1 MTHTPTR
8 RLLALLLAVATVF
21 SLLSMSVSAADE
33 QTGPELKLV
42 STATEPLKKGD
53 SFTVEVQFPKDAEF
67 SNFELYFDFDLTQF
81 KLKAVNTSHKI
92 DFNGSE
98 LTVPYLPVEPT
109 FNMDTVVD
117 KDSGKTYGGT
127 INAAYTGTAE
137 KFNMTANEG
146 ILFTLTFEV
155 LKCNAEPQSISI
167 FSKLF
172 QKCPT
177 ISTFEDIAPVVTPA
191 QITISH
197 TLTAV
202 PAKDATCTE
211 DGNTAYWKC
220 SACEK
225 WFSDEN
231 GTTEITDKDSVVKK
245 ATGHTPSAAWSYD
258 GAHHWH
264 VCTTCSEVL
273 DKAAH
278 SGGTATCSAQATCEA
293 CGQKYGATT
302 EHDYQWNHDAAQH
315 WKECS
320 ICGAIDSENPKTN
333 HTFGEWETVTDS
345 TCTATGTK
353 KHTCTGCDYSETG
366 VIEKKA
372 HTTEHHDRVDPTC
385 TTTGSIEYWQCS
397 VCGKM
402 FSDADCTT
410 EVTDVTLPM
419 AAHTLTKTDAK
430 AATCTEAGNAE
441 YWTCSVCK
449 KLFSDSEGKNE
460 ITAAS
465 VVIPATGHT
474 ADATGWHGDDTDH
487 WHVCATCSAEFG
499 KEAHRGGHATC
510 SSKAVCDVCKA
521 EYGTTTAHTFIS
533 KHDDTQHWKE
543 CSICGAIDLENSKT
557 NHTFGEWETVTDS
570 TCTATGTK
578 KHTCTGCDYSETGVI
593 EKKAHTTEHHDR
605 VDPTCTTTGSIE
617 YWQCSVCG
625 KMFSDADCTTEV
637 TDVTLPMAAHTLTKT
652 DAKAATCTEAG
663 NAEYWTCSVCKKLF
677 SDSEGKNEITAAS
690 VVIPATGHTADA
702 TGWHGDD
709 TDHWHVCATCSA
721 EFGKEAHRG
730 GHATCSSKAVCDVCK
745 AEYGTTTAHTFISK
759 HDDTQHWK
767 ECSICGAIDL
777 ENSKTNHTFGEW
789 ETVTDSTCTATG
801 TKKHTCTGCDYSETG
816 VIEKKAHTTEHHDR
830 VDPTCTTTGSIEYW
844 QCSVCGKMFSDADCT
859 TEVTDV
865 TLPMAAHTLTK
876 TDAKAATCTEAGNAE
891 YWTCSVCKKL
901 FSDSEGKNEIT
912 AASVVI
918 PATGHTADAT
928 GWHGDDTDHWH
939 VCATCSAEFGKEAH
953 RGGHATCSSKAVCDV
968 CKAEYGT
975 TTAHTFISKHDD
987 TQHWKEC
994 SICGAI
1000 DLENSKTNHTFG
1012 EWETVTDSTC
1022 TATGTKKHT
1031 CTGCDYSETGVIEK
1045 KAHTTEHHDRV
1056 DPTCTTTGSIE
1067 YWQCSACGKKF
1078 SDAACTTEVANVTL
1092 DKLPHSA
1099 GTAWEK
1105 DTTYHW
1111 HLCVNCES
1119 EVMDKAAHTYGDWVV
1134 ITEATESETGLRKR
1148 TCSVCGYEQTEEIG
1162 ILRFTVTVRNGS
1174 GSGEYKSGETVTI
1187 TADRRSGY
1195 TFEKW
1200 TVDSGNVTLA
1210 KETDSTTTFTMPA
1223 ENVTVTATYRYNG
1236 GSGSGSGSSSGIVI
1250 KDEKGKVLGK
1260 ADPDT
1265 GIVELPITPVPAASS
1280 SRQAEELEITIPKNT
1295 TVKVEIPVRNVTP
1308 GTVVAI
1314 VHADGTEEIVRTSI
1328 VTKNGVALELT
1339 SSATVKVY
1347 DNSKF
1352 FSDVPAANW
1361 ASDAVAFASSR
1372 ELFNGT
1378 GANTFSPNAPM
1389 TRQMLMT
1396 VLARLDGTDTSGN
1409 AYAKGMEW
1417 AIRNGVSNGSDPEGK
1432 ITREQL
1438 ATMLW
1443 RYAGSPSVSGRMTGF
1458 ADADQISGYAEDAML
1473 WATKAGIIGGK
1484 GNGQLDPKGYAT
1496 RAEVAA
1502 MLMRYCN
1509 TLFTK

>member
-53 SFTVEVQFPKDAEF
+53 SFTVEVQFPSDIEF
-67 SNFELYFDFDLTQF
+67 SNFELNFDFDLTQF
-81 KLKAVNTSHKI
+81 KLTAVNTSYTKI
-92 DFNGSE
+92 VDGEEFEVNYIKNSGA
-98 LTVPYLPVEPT
+98 VI
-109 FNMDTVVD
+109 NMNPVVD
-117 KDSGKTYGGT
+117 EDNGKEYGGRIVEYILDSAKG
-127 INAAYTGTAE
+127 INVKAD
-137 KFNMTANEG
+137 KG
-146 ILFTLTFEV
+146 ILFTFTFEV
-155 LKCNAEPQSISI
+155 LKCNADPQSISVYNR
-167 FSKLF
+167 LF
-172 QKCPT
+172 KKSLT
-177 ISTFEDIAPVVTPA
+177 AETFGDITPVITPA
-191 QITISH
+191 QISISH

-211 DGNTAYWKC
+211 DGNTAYWTC
-220 SACEK
+220 SVCK
-225 WFSDEN
+225 KLFSDAE
-231 GTTEITDKDSVVKK
+231 GKTEITAQDTVIA
-245 ATGHTPSAAWSYD
+245 ATGHTRSDVWSSD
-258 GAHHWH
+258 GTYHWH
-264 VCTTCSEVL
+264 VCTICNAEL
-273 DKAAH
+273 DKAEH
-278 SGGTATCSAQATCEA
+278 SGGTATCQAKAICDVCKAE
-293 CGQKYGATT
+293 YGTKT
-302 EHDYQWNHDAAQH
+302 NHTFISKHDNTQH
-315 WKECS
+315 WKECNA
-320 ICGAIDSENPKTN
+320 CGALDPDNPKTN

-345 TCTATGTK
+345 SCTATGTK
-353 KHTCTGCDYSETG
+353 KHTCTACDYSETG
-366 VIEKKA
+366 VIDKKA
-372 HTTEHHDRVDPTC
+372 HTPEHHDRVEPTC
-385 TTTGSIEYWQCS
+385 TATGSIEYWQCS
-397 VCGKM
+397 VCNKK
-402 FSDADCTT
+402 FSNADCTS

-419 AAHTLTKTDAK
+419 AAHILTKTDAK
-430 AATCTEAGNAE
+430 AATCTEAGNTE
-441 YWTCSVCK
+441 YWTCSACGTWF
-449 KLFSDSEGKNE
+449 LDGSGEHA
-460 ITAAS
+460 ITDHNS

-474 ADATGWHGDDTDH
+474 ADDSGWNSNGTNH
-487 WHVCATCSAEFG
+487 WHVCATC
-499 KEAHRGGHATC
+499 KEKFDEAAHTGGTATC

-521 EYGTTTAHTFIS
+521 EYGTTTAHTFIN

-543 CSICGAIDLENSKT
+543 CNACGALDPDNPKT

-570 TCTATGTK
+570 SCTATGTK
-578 KHTCTGCDYSETGVI
+578 KHTCTACDYSETGVI
-593 EKKAHTTEHHDR
+593 DKKAHTPEHHDR
-605 VDPTCTTTGSIE
+605 VEPTCTATGSIE
-617 YWQCSVCG
+617 YWQCSVCN
-625 KMFSDADCTTEV
+625 KKFSNADCTTEV
-637 TDVTLPMAAHTLTKT
+637 TD
-652 DAKAATCTEAG
+652 
-663 NAEYWTCSVCKKLF
+663 
-677 SDSEGKNEITAAS
+677 
-690 VVIPATGHTADA
+690 
-702 TGWHGDD
+702 
-709 TDHWHVCATCSA
+709 
-721 EFGKEAHRG
+721 
-730 GHATCSSKAVCDVCK
+730 
-745 AEYGTTTAHTFISK
+745 
-759 HDDTQHWK
+759 
-767 ECSICGAIDL
+767 
-777 ENSKTNHTFGEW
+777 
-789 ETVTDSTCTATG
+789 
-801 TKKHTCTGCDYSETG
+801 
-816 VIEKKAHTTEHHDR
+816 
-830 VDPTCTTTGSIEYW
+830 
-844 QCSVCGKMFSDADCT
+844 
-859 TEVTDV
+859 
-865 TLPMAAHTLTK
+865 
-876 TDAKAATCTEAGNAE
+876 
-891 YWTCSVCKKL
+891 
-901 FSDSEGKNEIT
+901 
-912 AASVVI
+912 
-918 PATGHTADAT
+918 
-928 GWHGDDTDHWH
+928 
-939 VCATCSAEFGKEAH
+939 
-953 RGGHATCSSKAVCDV
+953 
-968 CKAEYGT
+968 
-975 TTAHTFISKHDD
+975 
-987 TQHWKEC
+987 
-994 SICGAI
+994 
-1000 DLENSKTNHTFG
+1000 
-1012 EWETVTDSTC
+1012 
-1022 TATGTKKHT
+1022 
-1031 CTGCDYSETGVIEK
+1031 
-1045 KAHTTEHHDRV
+1045 
-1056 DPTCTTTGSIE
+1056 
-1067 YWQCSACGKKF
+1067 
-1078 SDAACTTEVANVTL
+1078 VTL

-1111 HLCVNCES
+1111 HLCTSCGS
-1119 EVMDKAAHTYGDWVV
+1119 EVMDKAVHTYGDWVTV
-1134 ITEATESETGLRKR
+1134 AEATETEAGLRKR

-1308 GTVVAI
+1308 GTVVVI
-1314 VHADGTEEIVRTSI
+1314 VHADGTEEIVRTSV

-1339 SSATVKVY
+1339 GSATVKVY

-1352 FSDVPAANW
+1352 FTDVPAANW

-1458 ADADQISGYAEDAML
+1458 VDADQISGYAEDAIL

>member
-33 QTGPELKLV
+33 QTGPEIELV
-42 STATEPLKKGD
+42 NTATEPLKKD
-53 SFTVEVQFPKDAEF
+53 SKFHVAVKIKDSTFAF
-67 SNFELYFDFDLTQF
+67 SNFGIYLIFDTEALNLDQIIT
-81 KLKAVNTSHKI
+81 AYVN
-92 DFNGSE
+92 SE
-98 LTVPYLPVEPT
+98 GEETDYLPNLT
-109 FNMDTVVD
+109 GNTKQVVHE
-117 KDSGKTYGGT
+117 GVTYGGVVQMASGKNVKPKKQT
-127 INAAYTGTAE
+127 L
-137 KFNMTANEG
+137 F
-146 ILFTLTFEV
+146 ILEFSAKKCLT
-155 LKCNAEPQSISI
+155 
-167 FSKLF
+167 
-172 QKCPT
+172 
-177 ISTFEDIAPVVTPA
+177 APVEVTLHVDTFQSVNDDNTFTDYTPQITPA

-211 DGNTAYWKC
+211 DGNTAYWTC

-245 ATGHTPSAAWSYD
+245 ATGHTPSAAWIYD
-258 GAHHWH
+258 GTYHWH
-264 VCTTCSEVL
+264 VCTICNAEL
-273 DKAAH
+273 DKAEH
-278 SGGTATCSAQATCEA
+278 SGGTATCQAKAICDICNAEYGTTTDHTFISKHDNTQHWKECNA
-293 CGQKYGATT
+293 CGALDPDNPKTNHTFGEWETVTDSTCTATGTKKHTCTGCDYSETGVIEKKAHTT
-302 EHDYQWNHDAAQH
+302 EHHDRVEPTCTATGSIEYWQCSVCNKKFSNADCTTEVTDVTLPMAAHTLTKTDAKAATCTEAGNTEYWTCSVCKKLFSDSEGKNEITAASVVIPATGHTADDSGWNSNGTNHWHVCATCKEKFDEAAHTGGTATCSSKAVCDVCKAEYGTTTAHTFISKHDNTQH

-372 HTTEHHDRVDPTC
+372 HTTEHHDRVEPTC
-385 TTTGSIEYWQCS
+385 TATGSIEYWQCS
-397 VCGKM
+397 VCNKK
-402 FSDADCTT
+402 FSNADCTT
-410 EVTDVTLPM
+410 EVTD
-419 AAHTLTKTDAK
+419 
-430 AATCTEAGNAE
+430 
-441 YWTCSVCK
+441 
-449 KLFSDSEGKNE
+449 
-460 ITAAS
+460 
-465 VVIPATGHT
+465 
-474 ADATGWHGDDTDH
+474 
-487 WHVCATCSAEFG
+487 
-499 KEAHRGGHATC
+499 
-510 SSKAVCDVCKA
+510 
-521 EYGTTTAHTFIS
+521 
-533 KHDDTQHWKE
+533 
-543 CSICGAIDLENSKT
+543 
-557 NHTFGEWETVTDS
+557 
-570 TCTATGTK
+570 
-578 KHTCTGCDYSETGVI
+578 
-593 EKKAHTTEHHDR
+593 
-605 VDPTCTTTGSIE
+605 
-617 YWQCSVCG
+617 
-625 KMFSDADCTTEV
+625 
-637 TDVTLPMAAHTLTKT
+637 
-652 DAKAATCTEAG
+652 
-663 NAEYWTCSVCKKLF
+663 
-677 SDSEGKNEITAAS
+677 
-690 VVIPATGHTADA
+690 
-702 TGWHGDD
+702 
-709 TDHWHVCATCSA
+709 
-721 EFGKEAHRG
+721 
-730 GHATCSSKAVCDVCK
+730 
-745 AEYGTTTAHTFISK
+745 
-759 HDDTQHWK
+759 
-767 ECSICGAIDL
+767 
-777 ENSKTNHTFGEW
+777 
-789 ETVTDSTCTATG
+789 
-801 TKKHTCTGCDYSETG
+801 
-816 VIEKKAHTTEHHDR
+816 
-830 VDPTCTTTGSIEYW
+830 
-844 QCSVCGKMFSDADCT
+844 
-859 TEVTDV
+859 
-865 TLPMAAHTLTK
+865 
-876 TDAKAATCTEAGNAE
+876 
-891 YWTCSVCKKL
+891 
-901 FSDSEGKNEIT
+901 
-912 AASVVI
+912 
-918 PATGHTADAT
+918 
-928 GWHGDDTDHWH
+928 
-939 VCATCSAEFGKEAH
+939 
-953 RGGHATCSSKAVCDV
+953 
-968 CKAEYGT
+968 
-975 TTAHTFISKHDD
+975 
-987 TQHWKEC
+987 
-994 SICGAI
+994 
-1000 DLENSKTNHTFG
+1000 
-1012 EWETVTDSTC
+1012 
-1022 TATGTKKHT
+1022 
-1031 CTGCDYSETGVIEK
+1031 
-1045 KAHTTEHHDRV
+1045 
-1056 DPTCTTTGSIE
+1056 
-1067 YWQCSACGKKF
+1067 
-1078 SDAACTTEVANVTL
+1078 VTL

-1111 HLCVNCES
+1111 HLCTSCGS
-1119 EVMDKAAHTYGDWVV
+1119 EVMDKAVHTYGDWVTV
-1134 ITEATESETGLRKR
+1134 AEATETEAGLRKR

-1314 VHADGTEEIVRTSI
+1314 VHVDGTEEIVRTSV

-1339 SSATVKVY
+1339 GSATVKVY

-1352 FSDVPAANW
+1352 FTDVPAANW

-1378 GANTFSPNAPM
+1378 GADTFSPNAPM

-1458 ADADQISGYAEDAML
+1458 VDADQISGYAEDAML

>member
-98 LTVPYLPVEPT
+98 LTVQYLPVEPT

-211 DGNTAYWKC
+211 DGNTAYWTC

-245 ATGHTPSAAWSYD
+245 ATGHRYQELADEKYLKSAATCTSPAIYYKSCSVCGAASTDTFEYGETAAHSYVQQHD
-258 GAHHWH
+258 AEKHWEECS
-264 VCTTCSEVL
+264 VCHTKTNEE
-273 DKAAH
+273 AH
-278 SGGTATCSAQATCEA
+278 SGGTATCTAKAVCTTCGAEYGELAAHNYQELAEEKYLKSPATCTSPAIYYKSCSVCGTASEETFTYGTTIDHSYELKHDAEKHWQECSVCHTKTNEA
-293 CGQKYGATT
+293 VHSGGEATCTAKAVCSVCNAEYGELAA
-302 EHDYQWNHDAAQH
+302 HDYQETVDEQYLKSAATCTSPAIYYKSCSVCHAMSEETFTSGTTIDHSYEIKHDAEKH
-315 WKECS
+315 WEECS
-320 ICGAIDSENPKTN
+320 VC
-333 HTFGEWETVTDS
+333 HTKINEAVHSGG
-345 TCTATGTK
+345 TATCIAKAVCSVCRTEYGALADHYTV
-353 KHTCTGCDYSETG
+353 HHGR
-366 VIEKKA
+366 IE
-372 HTTEHHDRVDPTC
+372 PTC

-397 VCGKM
+397 V
-402 FSDADCTT
+402 
-410 EVTDVTLPM
+410 
-419 AAHTLTKTDAK
+419 
-430 AATCTEAGNAE
+430 
-441 YWTCSVCK
+441 
-449 KLFSDSEGKNE
+449 
-460 ITAAS
+460 
-465 VVIPATGHT
+465 
-474 ADATGWHGDDTDH
+474 
-487 WHVCATCSAEFG
+487 
-499 KEAHRGGHATC
+499 
-510 SSKAVCDVCKA
+510 
-521 EYGTTTAHTFIS
+521 
-533 KHDDTQHWKE
+533 
-543 CSICGAIDLENSKT
+543 
-557 NHTFGEWETVTDS
+557 
-570 TCTATGTK
+570 
-578 KHTCTGCDYSETGVI
+578 
-593 EKKAHTTEHHDR
+593 
-605 VDPTCTTTGSIE
+605 
-617 YWQCSVCG
+617 
-625 KMFSDADCTTEV
+625 
-637 TDVTLPMAAHTLTKT
+637 
-652 DAKAATCTEAG
+652 
-663 NAEYWTCSVCKKLF
+663 
-677 SDSEGKNEITAAS
+677 
-690 VVIPATGHTADA
+690 
-702 TGWHGDD
+702 
-709 TDHWHVCATCSA
+709 
-721 EFGKEAHRG
+721 
-730 GHATCSSKAVCDVCK
+730 
-745 AEYGTTTAHTFISK
+745 
-759 HDDTQHWK
+759 
-767 ECSICGAIDL
+767 
-777 ENSKTNHTFGEW
+777 
-789 ETVTDSTCTATG
+789 
-801 TKKHTCTGCDYSETG
+801 
-816 VIEKKAHTTEHHDR
+816 
-830 VDPTCTTTGSIEYW
+830 
-844 QCSVCGKMFSDADCT
+844 
-859 TEVTDV
+859 
-865 TLPMAAHTLTK
+865 
-876 TDAKAATCTEAGNAE
+876 
-891 YWTCSVCKKL
+891 
-901 FSDSEGKNEIT
+901 
-912 AASVVI
+912 
-918 PATGHTADAT
+918 
-928 GWHGDDTDHWH
+928 
-939 VCATCSAEFGKEAH
+939 
-953 RGGHATCSSKAVCDV
+953 
-968 CKAEYGT
+968 
-975 TTAHTFISKHDD
+975 
-987 TQHWKEC
+987 
-994 SICGAI
+994 
-1000 DLENSKTNHTFG
+1000 
-1012 EWETVTDSTC
+1012 
-1022 TATGTKKHT
+1022 
-1031 CTGCDYSETGVIEK
+1031 
-1045 KAHTTEHHDRV
+1045 
-1056 DPTCTTTGSIE
+1056 
-1067 YWQCSACGKKF
+1067 CGKKF

-1092 DKLPHSA
+1092 DKLSHSA

-1111 HLCVNCES
+1111 HLCTSCGS
-1119 EVMDKAAHTYGDWVV
+1119 EVMDKAVHTYGDWVTV
-1134 ITEATESETGLRKR
+1134 AEATEAEAGLRKR

-1200 TVDSGNVTLA
+1200 TVNSGNVTLA

-1308 GTVVAI
+1308 GTVVVI

-1339 SSATVKVY
+1339 GSATVKVY

-1352 FSDVPAANW
+1352 FTDVPAANW

-1378 GANTFSPNAPM
+1378 GADTFSPNAPM

-1458 ADADQISGYAEDAML
+1458 VDADQISGYAEDAML

>member
-33 QTGPELKLV
+33 QTGPEIELV
-42 STATEPLKKGD
+42 NTATEPLKKD
-53 SFTVEVQFPKDAEF
+53 SKFHVAVKIKDSTFAF
-67 SNFELYFDFDLTQF
+67 SNFGIYLIFDTEALNLDQIIT
-81 KLKAVNTSHKI
+81 AYVN
-92 DFNGSE
+92 SE
-98 LTVPYLPVEPT
+98 GEETDYLPNLT
-109 FNMDTVVD
+109 GNTKQVVHE
-117 KDSGKTYGGT
+117 GVTYGGVVQMASGKNVKPKKQT
-127 INAAYTGTAE
+127 L
-137 KFNMTANEG
+137 F
-146 ILFTLTFEV
+146 ILEFSAKKCLT
-155 LKCNAEPQSISI
+155 
-167 FSKLF
+167 
-172 QKCPT
+172 
-177 ISTFEDIAPVVTPA
+177 APVEVTLHVDTFQSVNDDNTFTDYTPQITPA

-231 GTTEITDKDSVVKK
+231 GTTEITDKDSVVTK
-245 ATGHTPSAAWSYD
+245 ATGHQYQELTDEKYLKSAATCTSPAIYYKSCSVCGATSTETFEYGEKAAHSYVQQHD
-258 GAHHWH
+258 AEQHWDECS
-264 VCTTCSEVL
+264 VCHARANE
-273 DKAAH
+273 AAH
-278 SGGTATCSAQATCEA
+278 SGGTATCTAKAVCSVCHAEYGELAAHNYQELAEEKYLKSPATCTSPAIYYKSCSVCGTASEETFTYGTTIDHSYELKHDAEKHWQECSVCHTKTNEA
-293 CGQKYGATT
+293 VHSGGTATCIAKAVCSVCHTEYGELAAHNYQELAEEKYLKSPATCTSPAIYYKSCSVCGTASEETFTYGTTIDHSYELKHDAEKHWQECSVCHTKTNEAVHSGGTATCIAKAVCSVCHTEYGALAD
-302 EHDYQWNHDAAQH
+302 HD
-315 WKECS
+315 
-320 ICGAIDSENPKTN
+320 
-333 HTFGEWETVTDS
+333 TV
-345 TCTATGTK
+345 
-353 KHTCTGCDYSETG
+353 
-366 VIEKKA
+366 
-372 HTTEHHDRVDPTC
+372 HHDRVDPTC
-385 TTTGSIEYWQCS
+385 TTTGSIEYWQC
-397 VCGKM
+397 
-402 FSDADCTT
+402 
-410 EVTDVTLPM
+410 
-419 AAHTLTKTDAK
+419 
-430 AATCTEAGNAE
+430 
-441 YWTCSVCK
+441 
-449 KLFSDSEGKNE
+449 
-460 ITAAS
+460 
-465 VVIPATGHT
+465 
-474 ADATGWHGDDTDH
+474 
-487 WHVCATCSAEFG
+487 
-499 KEAHRGGHATC
+499 
-510 SSKAVCDVCKA
+510 
-521 EYGTTTAHTFIS
+521 
-533 KHDDTQHWKE
+533 
-543 CSICGAIDLENSKT
+543 
-557 NHTFGEWETVTDS
+557 
-570 TCTATGTK
+570 
-578 KHTCTGCDYSETGVI
+578 GV
-593 EKKAHTTEHHDR
+593 
-605 VDPTCTTTGSIE
+605 
-617 YWQCSVCG
+617 
-625 KMFSDADCTTEV
+625 
-637 TDVTLPMAAHTLTKT
+637 
-652 DAKAATCTEAG
+652 
-663 NAEYWTCSVCKKLF
+663 
-677 SDSEGKNEITAAS
+677 
-690 VVIPATGHTADA
+690 
-702 TGWHGDD
+702 
-709 TDHWHVCATCSA
+709 
-721 EFGKEAHRG
+721 
-730 GHATCSSKAVCDVCK
+730 
-745 AEYGTTTAHTFISK
+745 
-759 HDDTQHWK
+759 
-767 ECSICGAIDL
+767 
-777 ENSKTNHTFGEW
+777 
-789 ETVTDSTCTATG
+789 
-801 TKKHTCTGCDYSETG
+801 
-816 VIEKKAHTTEHHDR
+816 
-830 VDPTCTTTGSIEYW
+830 
-844 QCSVCGKMFSDADCT
+844 
-859 TEVTDV
+859 
-865 TLPMAAHTLTK
+865 
-876 TDAKAATCTEAGNAE
+876 
-891 YWTCSVCKKL
+891 
-901 FSDSEGKNEIT
+901 
-912 AASVVI
+912 
-918 PATGHTADAT
+918 
-928 GWHGDDTDHWH
+928 
-939 VCATCSAEFGKEAH
+939 
-953 RGGHATCSSKAVCDV
+953 
-968 CKAEYGT
+968 
-975 TTAHTFISKHDD
+975 
-987 TQHWKEC
+987 
-994 SICGAI
+994 
-1000 DLENSKTNHTFG
+1000 
-1012 EWETVTDSTC
+1012 
-1022 TATGTKKHT
+1022 
-1031 CTGCDYSETGVIEK
+1031 
-1045 KAHTTEHHDRV
+1045 
-1056 DPTCTTTGSIE
+1056 
-1067 YWQCSACGKKF
+1067 CGKKF
-1078 SDAACTTEVANVTL
+1078 SDAACTTEVTDVTL

-1134 ITEATESETGLRKR
+1134 ITEATETETGLRKR

-1223 ENVTVTATYRYNG
+1223 ENVTVTAAYRYNG

-1308 GTVVAI
+1308 GTVVVI

-1347 DNSKF
+1347 DNSRF

-1361 ASDAVAFASSR
+1361 ASDAVAFVSSR

-1458 ADADQISGYAEDAML
+1458 VDADQISGYAEDAML

>member
-33 QTGPELKLV
+33 QTGPEIELV
-42 STATEPLKKGD
+42 NTATEPLKKD
-53 SFTVEVQFPKDAEF
+53 SKFHVAVKIKDSTFAF
-67 SNFELYFDFDLTQF
+67 SNFGIYLIFDTEALNLDQIIT
-81 KLKAVNTSHKI
+81 AYVN
-92 DFNGSE
+92 SE
-98 LTVPYLPVEPT
+98 GEETDYLPNLT
-109 FNMDTVVD
+109 GNTKQVVHE
-117 KDSGKTYGGT
+117 GVTYGGVVQMASGKNVKPKKQT
-127 INAAYTGTAE
+127 L
-137 KFNMTANEG
+137 F
-146 ILFTLTFEV
+146 ILEFSAKKCLT
-155 LKCNAEPQSISI
+155 
-167 FSKLF
+167 
-172 QKCPT
+172 
-177 ISTFEDIAPVVTPA
+177 APVEVTLHVDTFQSVNDDNTFTDYTPQITPA

-211 DGNTAYWKC
+211 DGNAAYWTC

-258 GAHHWH
+258 GDHHWH
-264 VCTTCSEVL
+264 VCTICNAEL
-273 DKAAH
+273 DKAEH
-278 SGGTATCSAQATCEA
+278 SGGTATCQAKAICDVCKAE
-293 CGQKYGATT
+293 YGTT
-302 EHDYQWNHDAAQH
+302 TAHTFISKHDNTQH

-372 HTTEHHDRVDPTC
+372 HTTERHDRVEPTC
-385 TTTGSIEYWQCS
+385 TATGSIEYWQC
-397 VCGKM
+397 
-402 FSDADCTT
+402 
-410 EVTDVTLPM
+410 
-419 AAHTLTKTDAK
+419 
-430 AATCTEAGNAE
+430 
-441 YWTCSVCK
+441 
-449 KLFSDSEGKNE
+449 
-460 ITAAS
+460 
-465 VVIPATGHT
+465 
-474 ADATGWHGDDTDH
+474 
-487 WHVCATCSAEFG
+487 
-499 KEAHRGGHATC
+499 
-510 SSKAVCDVCKA
+510 
-521 EYGTTTAHTFIS
+521 
-533 KHDDTQHWKE
+533 
-543 CSICGAIDLENSKT
+543 
-557 NHTFGEWETVTDS
+557 
-570 TCTATGTK
+570 
-578 KHTCTGCDYSETGVI
+578 GV
-593 EKKAHTTEHHDR
+593 
-605 VDPTCTTTGSIE
+605 
-617 YWQCSVCG
+617 
-625 KMFSDADCTTEV
+625 
-637 TDVTLPMAAHTLTKT
+637 
-652 DAKAATCTEAG
+652 
-663 NAEYWTCSVCKKLF
+663 
-677 SDSEGKNEITAAS
+677 
-690 VVIPATGHTADA
+690 
-702 TGWHGDD
+702 
-709 TDHWHVCATCSA
+709 
-721 EFGKEAHRG
+721 
-730 GHATCSSKAVCDVCK
+730 
-745 AEYGTTTAHTFISK
+745 
-759 HDDTQHWK
+759 
-767 ECSICGAIDL
+767 
-777 ENSKTNHTFGEW
+777 
-789 ETVTDSTCTATG
+789 
-801 TKKHTCTGCDYSETG
+801 
-816 VIEKKAHTTEHHDR
+816 
-830 VDPTCTTTGSIEYW
+830 
-844 QCSVCGKMFSDADCT
+844 
-859 TEVTDV
+859 
-865 TLPMAAHTLTK
+865 
-876 TDAKAATCTEAGNAE
+876 
-891 YWTCSVCKKL
+891 
-901 FSDSEGKNEIT
+901 
-912 AASVVI
+912 
-918 PATGHTADAT
+918 
-928 GWHGDDTDHWH
+928 
-939 VCATCSAEFGKEAH
+939 
-953 RGGHATCSSKAVCDV
+953 
-968 CKAEYGT
+968 
-975 TTAHTFISKHDD
+975 
-987 TQHWKEC
+987 
-994 SICGAI
+994 
-1000 DLENSKTNHTFG
+1000 
-1012 EWETVTDSTC
+1012 
-1022 TATGTKKHT
+1022 
-1031 CTGCDYSETGVIEK
+1031 
-1045 KAHTTEHHDRV
+1045 
-1056 DPTCTTTGSIE
+1056 
-1067 YWQCSACGKKF
+1067 CGKKF
-1078 SDAACTTEVANVTL
+1078 SDAACTTEVTDVTL
-1092 DKLPHSA
+1092 TKLPHSA

-1105 DTTYHW
+1105 DAAYHW
-1111 HLCVNCES
+1111 HLCVNCGS
-1119 EVMDKAAHTYGDWVV
+1119 EVMDKAAHTYGDWVTV
-1134 ITEATESETGLRKR
+1134 TEATETEAGLRKR
-1148 TCSVCGYEQTEEIG
+1148 TCSVCGYEQTEEISM
-1162 ILRFTVTVRNGS
+1162 LHFTVTVRNGS

-1200 TVDSGNVTLA
+1200 TVNSGNVTLA

-1314 VHADGTEEIVRTSI
+1314 VHVDGTEEIVRTSV

-1339 SSATVKVY
+1339 GSATVKVY

-1352 FSDVPAANW
+1352 FTDVPAANW

-1378 GANTFSPNAPM
+1378 GADTFSPNAPM

-1458 ADADQISGYAEDAML
+1458 VDADQISGYAEDAIL

-1484 GNGQLDPKGYAT
+1484 GNGQLDPKGYAA

>member
-1 MTHTPTR
+1 M
-8 RLLALLLAVATVF
+8 
-21 SLLSMSVSAADE
+21 
-33 QTGPELKLV
+33 
-42 STATEPLKKGD
+42 
-53 SFTVEVQFPKDAEF
+53 
-67 SNFELYFDFDLTQF
+67 
-81 KLKAVNTSHKI
+81 
-92 DFNGSE
+92 
-98 LTVPYLPVEPT
+98 
-109 FNMDTVVD
+109 
-117 KDSGKTYGGT
+117 
-127 INAAYTGTAE
+127 
-137 KFNMTANEG
+137 
-146 ILFTLTFEV
+146 TFEV
-155 LKCNAEPQSISI
+155 LKCNAEQQNISI

-172 QKCPT
+172 QK
-177 ISTFEDIAPVVTPA
+177 STTLSDFEDITPVITPA

-197 TLTAV
+197 TLTTV

-211 DGNTAYWKC
+211 DGNKAYWIC

-231 GTTEITDKDSVVKK
+231 GTTEITNKDSVVKK

-258 GAHHWH
+258 SDYHWH
-264 VCTTCSEVL
+264 ICTTCNAVL

-320 ICGAIDSENPKTN
+320 ACSAIDPANPKTN
-333 HTFGEWETVTDS
+333 HNFGEWVTEKEA
-345 TCTATGTK
+345 TCTETGTQK
-353 KHTCTGCDYSETG
+353 RTCADCGYSETAE
-366 VIEKKA
+366 IAMIA
-372 HTTEHHDRVDPTC
+372 HTLTHHEAVTPTC
-385 TTTGSIEYWQCS
+385 TTTGSIEYWECS
-397 VCGKM
+397 ACGKK

-419 AAHTLTKTDAK
+419 AAHTLTKTGAK

-474 ADATGWHGDDTDH
+474 ADDSGWNSNGTNH
-487 WHVCATCSAEFG
+487 WHVCATC
-499 KEAHRGGHATC
+499 KEKFDEAAHTGGTATC

-605 VDPTCTTTGSIE
+605 VDPTCTATGSIE
-617 YWQCSVCG
+617 YWQCSVCS
-625 KMFSDADCTTEV
+625 KKFSNAACTTEV

-652 DAKAATCTEAG
+652 GAKAATCTEAG

-690 VVIPATGHTADA
+690 VVIPATGHTADDS
-702 TGWHGDD
+702 GWNSNG
-709 TDHWHVCATCSA
+709 TNHWHVCATC
-721 EFGKEAHRG
+721 KE
-730 GHATCSSKAVCDVCK
+730 KFD
-745 AEYGTTTAHTFISK
+745 E
-759 HDDTQHWK
+759 
-767 ECSICGAIDL
+767 
-777 ENSKTNHTFGEW
+777 
-789 ETVTDSTCTATG
+789 
-801 TKKHTCTGCDYSETG
+801 
-816 VIEKKAHTTEHHDR
+816 
-830 VDPTCTTTGSIEYW
+830 
-844 QCSVCGKMFSDADCT
+844 
-859 TEVTDV
+859 
-865 TLPMAAHTLTK
+865 AAHT
-876 TDAKAATCTEAGNAE
+876 
-891 YWTCSVCKKL
+891 
-901 FSDSEGKNEIT
+901 
-912 AASVVI
+912 
-918 PATGHTADAT
+918 
-928 GWHGDDTDHWH
+928 
-939 VCATCSAEFGKEAH
+939 
-953 RGGHATCSSKAVCDV
+953 GGTATCSSKAVCDV

-1067 YWQCSACGKKF
+1067 YWQCSACGKMF
-1078 SDAACTTEVANVTL
+1078 SDAACTTEVTDVTL

-1099 GTAWEK
+1099 GAAWEK

-1111 HLCVNCES
+1111 HLCTSCGS
-1119 EVMDKAAHTYGDWVV
+1119 EVMDKAVHTYGDWVTV
-1134 ITEATESETGLRKR
+1134 AEATETETGLRKR

-1361 ASDAVAFASSR
+1361 ASDAVAFVSSR

>member
-33 QTGPELKLV
+33 QTGPEIELV
-42 STATEPLKKGD
+42 NTATEPLKKD
-53 SFTVEVQFPKDAEF
+53 SKFHVAVKIKDSTFAF
-67 SNFELYFDFDLTQF
+67 SNFGIYLIFDTEALNLDQIIT
-81 KLKAVNTSHKI
+81 AYVN
-92 DFNGSE
+92 SE
-98 LTVPYLPVEPT
+98 GEETDYLPNLT
-109 FNMDTVVD
+109 GNTKQVVHE
-117 KDSGKTYGGT
+117 GVTYGGVVQMASGKNVKPKKQT
-127 INAAYTGTAE
+127 L
-137 KFNMTANEG
+137 F
-146 ILFTLTFEV
+146 ILEFSAKKCLT
-155 LKCNAEPQSISI
+155 
-167 FSKLF
+167 
-172 QKCPT
+172 
-177 ISTFEDIAPVVTPA
+177 APVEVTLHVDTFQSVNDDNTFTDYTPQITPA

-211 DGNTAYWKC
+211 DGNAAYWTC

-258 GAHHWH
+258 GDHHWH
-264 VCTTCSEVL
+264 VCTICNAEL
-273 DKAAH
+273 DKAEH
-278 SGGTATCSAQATCEA
+278 SGGTATCQAKAICDVCKAE
-293 CGQKYGATT
+293 YGTT
-302 EHDYQWNHDAAQH
+302 TAHTFISKHDNTQH

-372 HTTEHHDRVDPTC
+372 HTTEHHDRVEPTC
-385 TTTGSIEYWQCS
+385 TATGSIEYWQCS
-397 VCGKM
+397 VCNKK
-402 FSDADCTT
+402 FSNADCTT

-474 ADATGWHGDDTDH
+474 ADDSGWNSNGTNH
-487 WHVCATCSAEFG
+487 WHVCATC
-499 KEAHRGGHATC
+499 KEKFDEAAHTGGTATC

-533 KHDDTQHWKE
+533 KHDNTQHWKE
-543 CSICGAIDLENSKT
+543 CSICGAIDSENPKT

-605 VDPTCTTTGSIE
+605 VEPTCTATGSIE
-617 YWQCSVCG
+617 YWQCSVCN
-625 KMFSDADCTTEV
+625 KKFSNADCTTEV
-637 TDVTLPMAAHTLTKT
+637 TD
-652 DAKAATCTEAG
+652 
-663 NAEYWTCSVCKKLF
+663 
-677 SDSEGKNEITAAS
+677 
-690 VVIPATGHTADA
+690 
-702 TGWHGDD
+702 
-709 TDHWHVCATCSA
+709 
-721 EFGKEAHRG
+721 
-730 GHATCSSKAVCDVCK
+730 
-745 AEYGTTTAHTFISK
+745 
-759 HDDTQHWK
+759 
-767 ECSICGAIDL
+767 
-777 ENSKTNHTFGEW
+777 
-789 ETVTDSTCTATG
+789 
-801 TKKHTCTGCDYSETG
+801 
-816 VIEKKAHTTEHHDR
+816 
-830 VDPTCTTTGSIEYW
+830 
-844 QCSVCGKMFSDADCT
+844 
-859 TEVTDV
+859 
-865 TLPMAAHTLTK
+865 
-876 TDAKAATCTEAGNAE
+876 
-891 YWTCSVCKKL
+891 
-901 FSDSEGKNEIT
+901 
-912 AASVVI
+912 
-918 PATGHTADAT
+918 
-928 GWHGDDTDHWH
+928 
-939 VCATCSAEFGKEAH
+939 
-953 RGGHATCSSKAVCDV
+953 
-968 CKAEYGT
+968 
-975 TTAHTFISKHDD
+975 
-987 TQHWKEC
+987 
-994 SICGAI
+994 
-1000 DLENSKTNHTFG
+1000 
-1012 EWETVTDSTC
+1012 
-1022 TATGTKKHT
+1022 
-1031 CTGCDYSETGVIEK
+1031 
-1045 KAHTTEHHDRV
+1045 
-1056 DPTCTTTGSIE
+1056 
-1067 YWQCSACGKKF
+1067 
-1078 SDAACTTEVANVTL
+1078 VTL

-1111 HLCVNCES
+1111 HLCTSCGS
-1119 EVMDKAAHTYGDWVV
+1119 EVMDKAVHTYGDWVTV
-1134 ITEATESETGLRKR
+1134 AEATETEAGLRKR

-1314 VHADGTEEIVRTSI
+1314 VHVDGTEEIVRTSV

-1339 SSATVKVY
+1339 GSATVKVY

-1352 FSDVPAANW
+1352 FTDVPAANW

-1378 GANTFSPNAPM
+1378 GADTFSPNAPM

-1458 ADADQISGYAEDAML
+1458 VDADQISGYAEDAML

>member
-33 QTGPELKLV
+33 QTGPEIELV
-42 STATEPLKKGD
+42 NTATEPLKKD
-53 SFTVEVQFPKDAEF
+53 SKFHVAVKIKDSTFAF
-67 SNFELYFDFDLTQF
+67 SNFGIYLIFDTEALNLDQIIT
-81 KLKAVNTSHKI
+81 AYVN
-92 DFNGSE
+92 SE
-98 LTVPYLPVEPT
+98 GEETDYLPNLT
-109 FNMDTVVD
+109 GNTKQVVHE
-117 KDSGKTYGGT
+117 GVTYGGVVQMASAKNVKPKKQT
-127 INAAYTGTAE
+127 L
-137 KFNMTANEG
+137 F
-146 ILFTLTFEV
+146 ILEFSAKKCLT
-155 LKCNAEPQSISI
+155 
-167 FSKLF
+167 
-172 QKCPT
+172 
-177 ISTFEDIAPVVTPA
+177 APVEVTLHVDTFQSVNDDNTFTDYTPQITPA

-264 VCTTCSEVL
+264 VCTTCNAVL

-278 SGGTATCSAQATCEA
+278 SGGTATCSSKAVCDVCKAE
-293 CGQKYGATT
+293 YGTT
-302 EHDYQWNHDAAQH
+302 TNHTFISKHDNTQH

-372 HTTEHHDRVDPTC
+372 HTTEHHGRIEPTC

-397 VCGKM
+397 VCNKK
-402 FSDADCTT
+402 FSNADCTT

-474 ADATGWHGDDTDH
+474 ADDSGWNSNGTNH
-487 WHVCATCSAEFG
+487 WHVCATC
-499 KEAHRGGHATC
+499 KEKFDEAAHTGGTATC

-521 EYGTTTAHTFIS
+521 EYGTTTNHTFIS
-533 KHDDTQHWKE
+533 KHDDTQHWKECSICGAIDSENPKTNHTFGEWETVTDSTCTATGTKKHTCTGCDYSETGVIEKKAHTTEHHDRVEPTCTATGSIEYWQCSVCNKKFSNADCTTEVTDSEIALEKVSHKLTKTEAKAPTCTKAGNIEYWTCSVCKKLFSDAEGKTEITAQETVIAATGHTPSEAWTNDGTDHWHVCTTCNAVLDKAAHSGGAATCQAKAICDICKAEYGEKADHTFVSKHDNTQHWKE

-625 KMFSDADCTTEV
+625 K
-637 TDVTLPMAAHTLTKT
+637 
-652 DAKAATCTEAG
+652 
-663 NAEYWTCSVCKKLF
+663 
-677 SDSEGKNEITAAS
+677 
-690 VVIPATGHTADA
+690 
-702 TGWHGDD
+702 
-709 TDHWHVCATCSA
+709 
-721 EFGKEAHRG
+721 
-730 GHATCSSKAVCDVCK
+730 
-745 AEYGTTTAHTFISK
+745 
-759 HDDTQHWK
+759 
-767 ECSICGAIDL
+767 
-777 ENSKTNHTFGEW
+777 
-789 ETVTDSTCTATG
+789 
-801 TKKHTCTGCDYSETG
+801 
-816 VIEKKAHTTEHHDR
+816 
-830 VDPTCTTTGSIEYW
+830 
-844 QCSVCGKMFSDADCT
+844 
-859 TEVTDV
+859 
-865 TLPMAAHTLTK
+865 
-876 TDAKAATCTEAGNAE
+876 
-891 YWTCSVCKKL
+891 
-901 FSDSEGKNEIT
+901 
-912 AASVVI
+912 
-918 PATGHTADAT
+918 
-928 GWHGDDTDHWH
+928 
-939 VCATCSAEFGKEAH
+939 
-953 RGGHATCSSKAVCDV
+953 
-968 CKAEYGT
+968 
-975 TTAHTFISKHDD
+975 
-987 TQHWKEC
+987 
-994 SICGAI
+994 
-1000 DLENSKTNHTFG
+1000 
-1012 EWETVTDSTC
+1012 
-1022 TATGTKKHT
+1022 
-1031 CTGCDYSETGVIEK
+1031 
-1045 KAHTTEHHDRV
+1045 
-1056 DPTCTTTGSIE
+1056 
-1067 YWQCSACGKKF
+1067 KF
-1078 SDAACTTEVANVTL
+1078 SDAACTTEVTDVTL

-1111 HLCVNCES
+1111 HLCTSCGS
-1119 EVMDKAAHTYGDWVV
+1119 EVMDKTVHTYGDWVTV
-1134 ITEATESETGLRKR
+1134 AEATETEAGLRKR

-1352 FSDVPAANW
+1352 FSDVSAANW

-1378 GANTFSPNAPM
+1378 SANTFSPNAPM

-1458 ADADQISGYAEDAML
+1458 VDADQISGYAEDAML

>member
-33 QTGPELKLV
+33 QTGPEIELV
-42 STATEPLKKGD
+42 NTATEPLKKD
-53 SFTVEVQFPKDAEF
+53 SKFHVAVKIKDSTFAF
-67 SNFELYFDFDLTQF
+67 SNFGIYLIFDTEALNLDQIIT
-81 KLKAVNTSHKI
+81 AYVN
-92 DFNGSE
+92 SE
-98 LTVPYLPVEPT
+98 GEETDYLPNLT
-109 FNMDTVVD
+109 GNTKQVVHE
-117 KDSGKTYGGT
+117 GVTYGGVVQMASAKNVKPKKQT
-127 INAAYTGTAE
+127 L
-137 KFNMTANEG
+137 F
-146 ILFTLTFEV
+146 ILEFSAKKCLT
-155 LKCNAEPQSISI
+155 
-167 FSKLF
+167 
-172 QKCPT
+172 
-177 ISTFEDIAPVVTPA
+177 APVEVTLHVDTFQSVNDDNTFTDYTPQITPA

-211 DGNTAYWKC
+211 DGNTAYWIC

-245 ATGHTPSAAWSYD
+245 ATGHSPSETWSYD
-258 GAHHWH
+258 SDYHWH
-264 VCTTCSEVL
+264 ICTTCNAVL

-302 EHDYQWNHDAAQH
+302 EHDYQWNHDAAQHWKECSACSAIDPANPKTNHNFGEWVTEKEATCTETGTQKRTCADCGYSETAEIAMIAHTLTHHEAVTPTCTTTGSIEYWECSACGKKFSDAACTIEVTDVTLPMAAHTLTKTDAKAATCTEAGNAEYWTCSVCKKLFSDSEGKNEITAASVVIPATGHTPSAAWNYDGTYHWHVCTICSAELDKAEHSGGTATCQAKAICDVCKAEYGTTTNHTFISKHDNTQH

-385 TTTGSIEYWQCS
+385 TTTGSIEYWQCG

-402 FSDADCTT
+402 FSDAACTT

-474 ADATGWHGDDTDH
+474 ADATGWHGDDTNH
-487 WHVCATCSAEFG
+487 WHVCATC
-499 KEAHRGGHATC
+499 KEKFDEAAHTGGTATC

-543 CSICGAIDLENSKT
+543 CSICGAIDLENPKT

-625 KMFSDADCTTEV
+625 KMFSDA
-637 TDVTLPMAAHTLTKT
+637 
-652 DAKAATCTEAG
+652 
-663 NAEYWTCSVCKKLF
+663 
-677 SDSEGKNEITAAS
+677 
-690 VVIPATGHTADA
+690 
-702 TGWHGDD
+702 
-709 TDHWHVCATCSA
+709 
-721 EFGKEAHRG
+721 
-730 GHATCSSKAVCDVCK
+730 
-745 AEYGTTTAHTFISK
+745 
-759 HDDTQHWK
+759 
-767 ECSICGAIDL
+767 
-777 ENSKTNHTFGEW
+777 
-789 ETVTDSTCTATG
+789 
-801 TKKHTCTGCDYSETG
+801 
-816 VIEKKAHTTEHHDR
+816 
-830 VDPTCTTTGSIEYW
+830 
-844 QCSVCGKMFSDADCT
+844 
-859 TEVTDV
+859 
-865 TLPMAAHTLTK
+865 
-876 TDAKAATCTEAGNAE
+876 
-891 YWTCSVCKKL
+891 
-901 FSDSEGKNEIT
+901 
-912 AASVVI
+912 
-918 PATGHTADAT
+918 
-928 GWHGDDTDHWH
+928 
-939 VCATCSAEFGKEAH
+939 
-953 RGGHATCSSKAVCDV
+953 
-968 CKAEYGT
+968 
-975 TTAHTFISKHDD
+975 
-987 TQHWKEC
+987 
-994 SICGAI
+994 
-1000 DLENSKTNHTFG
+1000 
-1012 EWETVTDSTC
+1012 
-1022 TATGTKKHT
+1022 
-1031 CTGCDYSETGVIEK
+1031 
-1045 KAHTTEHHDRV
+1045 
-1056 DPTCTTTGSIE
+1056 
-1067 YWQCSACGKKF
+1067 
-1078 SDAACTTEVANVTL
+1078 ACTTEVANVTL

-1111 HLCVNCES
+1111 HLCTSCGS
-1119 EVMDKAAHTYGDWVV
+1119 EVMDKAVHTYGDWVTV
-1134 ITEATESETGLRKR
+1134 AEATETEAGLRKR

-1265 GIVELPITPVPAASS
+1265 GIVELPIPPVPAASS

-1352 FSDVPAANW
+1352 FSDVSAANW

-1458 ADADQISGYAEDAML
+1458 VDADQISGYAEDAML

>member
-81 KLKAVNTSHKI
+81 KLVSVNTKYKVTI
-92 DFNGSE
+92 DNKE
-98 LTVPYLPVEPT
+98 YEIPYVKDMLMVVKTDSVEY
-109 FNMDTVVD
+109 N
-117 KDSGKTYGGT
+117 GKTYGGSIAT
-127 INAAYTGTAE
+127 ASAGTE
-137 KFNMTANEG
+137 EQPNVTASEG
-146 ILFTLTFEV
+146 VLFTLTFEV
-155 LKCNAEPQSISI
+155 LKCNAEQQNISI

-172 QKCPT
+172 QK
-177 ISTFEDIAPVVTPA
+177 STTLSDFEDITPVITPA

-197 TLTAV
+197 TLTTV

-211 DGNTAYWKC
+211 DGNKAYWIC

-231 GTTEITDKDSVVKK
+231 GMTEITDKDSVVKK
-245 ATGHTPSAAWSYD
+245 ATGHSPSETWSYD
-258 GAHHWH
+258 SDYHWH
-264 VCTTCSEVL
+264 ICTTCNAVL

-320 ICGAIDSENPKTN
+320 ACSAIDPANPKTNHNFGEWVTEKEATCTETGTQKRTCADCGYSETAEIAMIAHTLTHHEAVTPTCTTTGSIEYWECSVCGKKFSDEACTTEVTDVTIPMANHTLNKTEAKAPTCTENGNIAYWTCSVCEKLFSDAAGKTEITAQDTVVAATGHTPSEAWNSDGTDHWHVCTTCDAVLDKTAHSGGTATCQAKAICNVCKAEYGEKADHTFVSKHDDAQHWKECSVCGAIDPDNPKTNHTFGEWETVTNPTCTETGTKKHTCVDCGYSETEEIAKTAHTLTHHEAVPSTCIVAGSIEYWECSSCGKKFKDEACTVEVTDSEIMLEKVSHKLTKTEAKAPTCTENGNIAYWTCSVCEKLFSDAAGKTEITAQDTVVAATGHTPSEAWNSDGTDHWHVCTTCDAVLDKTAHSGGTATCQAKAICNVCKAEYGEKADHTFVSKHDDAQHWKECSVCGAIDPDNPKTN

-353 KHTCTGCDYSETG
+353 KHTCTGCDYSETD
-366 VIEKKA
+366 VIEKKN
-372 HTTEHHDRVDPTC
+372 HTLDHHDRVEPTC

-397 VCGKM
+397 VCGK
-402 FSDADCTT
+402 
-410 EVTDVTLPM
+410 
-419 AAHTLTKTDAK
+419 
-430 AATCTEAGNAE
+430 
-441 YWTCSVCK
+441 
-449 KLFSDSEGKNE
+449 
-460 ITAAS
+460 
-465 VVIPATGHT
+465 
-474 ADATGWHGDDTDH
+474 
-487 WHVCATCSAEFG
+487 
-499 KEAHRGGHATC
+499 
-510 SSKAVCDVCKA
+510 
-521 EYGTTTAHTFIS
+521 
-533 KHDDTQHWKE
+533 
-543 CSICGAIDLENSKT
+543 
-557 NHTFGEWETVTDS
+557 
-570 TCTATGTK
+570 
-578 KHTCTGCDYSETGVI
+578 
-593 EKKAHTTEHHDR
+593 
-605 VDPTCTTTGSIE
+605 
-617 YWQCSVCG
+617 
-625 KMFSDADCTTEV
+625 
-637 TDVTLPMAAHTLTKT
+637 
-652 DAKAATCTEAG
+652 
-663 NAEYWTCSVCKKLF
+663 
-677 SDSEGKNEITAAS
+677 
-690 VVIPATGHTADA
+690 
-702 TGWHGDD
+702 
-709 TDHWHVCATCSA
+709 
-721 EFGKEAHRG
+721 
-730 GHATCSSKAVCDVCK
+730 
-745 AEYGTTTAHTFISK
+745 
-759 HDDTQHWK
+759 
-767 ECSICGAIDL
+767 
-777 ENSKTNHTFGEW
+777 
-789 ETVTDSTCTATG
+789 
-801 TKKHTCTGCDYSETG
+801 
-816 VIEKKAHTTEHHDR
+816 
-830 VDPTCTTTGSIEYW
+830 
-844 QCSVCGKMFSDADCT
+844 
-859 TEVTDV
+859 
-865 TLPMAAHTLTK
+865 
-876 TDAKAATCTEAGNAE
+876 
-891 YWTCSVCKKL
+891 
-901 FSDSEGKNEIT
+901 
-912 AASVVI
+912 
-918 PATGHTADAT
+918 
-928 GWHGDDTDHWH
+928 
-939 VCATCSAEFGKEAH
+939 
-953 RGGHATCSSKAVCDV
+953 
-968 CKAEYGT
+968 
-975 TTAHTFISKHDD
+975 
-987 TQHWKEC
+987 
-994 SICGAI
+994 
-1000 DLENSKTNHTFG
+1000 
-1012 EWETVTDSTC
+1012 
-1022 TATGTKKHT
+1022 
-1031 CTGCDYSETGVIEK
+1031 
-1045 KAHTTEHHDRV
+1045 
-1056 DPTCTTTGSIE
+1056 
-1067 YWQCSACGKKF
+1067 KF
-1078 SDAACTTEVANVTL
+1078 PDAACTTDVTDVTL

-1105 DTTYHW
+1105 DAAYHW
-1111 HLCVNCES
+1111 HLCTSCGS
-1119 EVMDKAAHTYGDWVV
+1119 EVMDKAAHTYGDWVTV
-1134 ITEATESETGLRKR
+1134 TEATETEAGLRKR
-1148 TCSVCGYEQTEEIG
+1148 TCSVCGYEQTEEISM
-1162 ILRFTVTVRNGS
+1162 LRFTVTVHNGS

-1250 KDEKGKVLGK
+1250 KDENGKVLGK

-1265 GIVELPITPVPAASS
+1265 GIVELPINPVPAASS

-1308 GTVVAI
+1308 GTVVVI
-1314 VHADGTEEIVRTSI
+1314 VHADGTEEIVRTSV
-1328 VTKNGVALELT
+1328 VTKKGVALELT
-1339 SSATVKVY
+1339 GSATVKVY

-1352 FSDVPAANW
+1352 FTDVPAANW

-1443 RYAGSPSVSGRMTGF
+1443 RYAGNPSVSGRMTGF
-1458 ADADQISGYAEDAML
+1458 VDADQISSYAEDAML

>member
-21 SLLSMSVSAADE
+21 SLLSVSVSAADE
-33 QTGPELKLV
+33 QTETQTLTLTADKDVLKVGDTVTITVKV
-42 STATEPLKKGD
+42 SNNATIG
-53 SFTVEVQFPKDAEF
+53 F
-67 SNFELYFDFDLTQF
+67 SNFELAIDYDTTLLKLEHINKSYKSVDADGNETDIPYLTGF
-81 KLKAVNTSHKI
+81 YTVNTGKWVDPETGKEYI
-92 DFNGSE
+92 GYINFANTE
-98 LTVPYLPVEPT
+98 ALTNKSP
-109 FNMDTVVD
+109 
-117 KDSGKTYGGT
+117 KT
-127 INAAYTGTAE
+127 I
-137 KFNMTANEG
+137 
-146 ILFTLTFEV
+146 FTLDFTV
-155 LKCNAEPQSISI
+155 LKCESENTSVTLDKIAFNSIEDGETVSVN
-167 FSKLF
+167 
-172 QKCPT
+172 PT
-177 ISTFEDIAPVVTPA
+177 IVPVELSVT
-191 QITISH
+191 H

-211 DGNTAYWKC
+211 DGNTAYWIC

-245 ATGHTPSAAWSYD
+245 ATGHSPSETWSYD
-258 GAHHWH
+258 SDYHWH
-264 VCTTCSEVL
+264 ICTTCNAVL

-278 SGGTATCSAQATCEA
+278 SGGTATCSEQAACEA

-302 EHDYQWNHDAAQH
+302 AHDYQWQHDNTEH
-315 WKECS
+315 WKACKDCS
-320 ICGAIDSENPKTN
+320 TIDESTRAN
-333 HTFGEWETVTDS
+333 HTFGGWVTEKDP
-345 TCTATGTK
+345 TCTETGTQ
-353 KHTCTGCDYSETG
+353 KHTCTACDYSETG
-366 VIEKKA
+366 VIDKKA
-372 HTTEHHDRVDPTC
+372 HTPEHHDRVEPTC
-385 TTTGSIEYWQCS
+385 TATGSIEYWQCG

-402 FSDADCTT
+402 FSDAACTI

-474 ADATGWHGDDTDH
+474 PSAAWTNDGTDH
-487 WHVCATCSAEFG
+487 WHVCTTCNAVLD
-499 KEAHRGGHATC
+499 KAAHSGGTATC

-593 EKKAHTTEHHDR
+593 EKKAHTPEHHDR
-605 VDPTCTTTGSIE
+605 VEPTCTATGSIE
-617 YWQCSVCG
+617 YWQCSVCN
-625 KMFSDADCTTEV
+625 KKFSNANCTTEV
-637 TDVTLPMAAHTLTKT
+637 TD
-652 DAKAATCTEAG
+652 
-663 NAEYWTCSVCKKLF
+663 
-677 SDSEGKNEITAAS
+677 
-690 VVIPATGHTADA
+690 
-702 TGWHGDD
+702 
-709 TDHWHVCATCSA
+709 
-721 EFGKEAHRG
+721 
-730 GHATCSSKAVCDVCK
+730 
-745 AEYGTTTAHTFISK
+745 
-759 HDDTQHWK
+759 
-767 ECSICGAIDL
+767 
-777 ENSKTNHTFGEW
+777 
-789 ETVTDSTCTATG
+789 
-801 TKKHTCTGCDYSETG
+801 
-816 VIEKKAHTTEHHDR
+816 
-830 VDPTCTTTGSIEYW
+830 
-844 QCSVCGKMFSDADCT
+844 
-859 TEVTDV
+859 
-865 TLPMAAHTLTK
+865 
-876 TDAKAATCTEAGNAE
+876 
-891 YWTCSVCKKL
+891 
-901 FSDSEGKNEIT
+901 
-912 AASVVI
+912 
-918 PATGHTADAT
+918 
-928 GWHGDDTDHWH
+928 
-939 VCATCSAEFGKEAH
+939 
-953 RGGHATCSSKAVCDV
+953 
-968 CKAEYGT
+968 
-975 TTAHTFISKHDD
+975 
-987 TQHWKEC
+987 
-994 SICGAI
+994 
-1000 DLENSKTNHTFG
+1000 
-1012 EWETVTDSTC
+1012 
-1022 TATGTKKHT
+1022 
-1031 CTGCDYSETGVIEK
+1031 
-1045 KAHTTEHHDRV
+1045 
-1056 DPTCTTTGSIE
+1056 
-1067 YWQCSACGKKF
+1067 
-1078 SDAACTTEVANVTL
+1078 VTL

-1099 GTAWEK
+1099 GAAWEK

-1111 HLCVNCES
+1111 HLCTSCGS
-1119 EVMDKAAHTYGDWVV
+1119 EVMDKAVHTYGDWVTV
-1134 ITEATESETGLRKR
+1134 AEATETETGLRKR

-1250 KDEKGKVLGK
+1250 KDENGKVLGK

-1265 GIVELPITPVPAASS
+1265 GIVELPINPVPAASS

-1308 GTVVAI
+1308 GTVVVI
-1314 VHADGTEEIVRTSI
+1314 VHADGTEEIVRTSV
-1328 VTKNGVALELT
+1328 VTKKGVALELT
-1339 SSATVKVY
+1339 GSATVKVY

-1352 FSDVPAANW
+1352 FTDVPAANW

-1458 ADADQISGYAEDAML
+1458 VDADQISGYAEDAML

>member
-33 QTGPELKLV
+33 QTGPEIELV
-42 STATEPLKKGD
+42 NTATEPLKKD
-53 SFTVEVQFPKDAEF
+53 SKFHVAVKIKDSTFAF
-67 SNFELYFDFDLTQF
+67 SNFGIYLIFDTEALNLDQIIT
-81 KLKAVNTSHKI
+81 AYVN
-92 DFNGSE
+92 SE
-98 LTVPYLPVEPT
+98 GEETDYLPNLT
-109 FNMDTVVD
+109 GNTKQVVHE
-117 KDSGKTYGGT
+117 GVTYGGVVQMASGKNVKPKKQT
-127 INAAYTGTAE
+127 L
-137 KFNMTANEG
+137 F
-146 ILFTLTFEV
+146 ILEFSAKKCLT
-155 LKCNAEPQSISI
+155 
-167 FSKLF
+167 
-172 QKCPT
+172 
-177 ISTFEDIAPVVTPA
+177 APVEVTLHVDTFQSVNDDNTFTDYTPQITPA

-211 DGNTAYWKC
+211 DGNAAYWTC

-245 ATGHTPSAAWSYD
+245 ATGHSPSETWSYD
-258 GAHHWH
+258 SDYHWH
-264 VCTTCSEVL
+264 ICTTCNAVL

-302 EHDYQWNHDAAQH
+302 EHDYQWNHDAAQHWKECSACSAIDPANPKTNHNFGEWVTEKEATCTETGTQKRTCADCGYSETAEIAMIAHTLTHHEAVTPTCTTTGSIEYWECSACGKKFSDAACTIEVTDVTLPMAAHTLTKTDAKAATCTEAGNAEYWTCSVCKKLFSDSEGKNEITAASVVIPATGHTADDSGWNSNGTNHWHVCATCKEKFDEAAHTGGTATCSSKAVCDVCKAEYGTTTAHTFISKHDNTQH

-372 HTTEHHDRVDPTC
+372 HTTEHHDRVEPTC
-385 TTTGSIEYWQCS
+385 TATGSIEYWQCS
-397 VCGKM
+397 VCSKM

-474 ADATGWHGDDTDH
+474 ADDSGWNSNGTNH
-487 WHVCATCSAEFG
+487 WHVCATC
-499 KEAHRGGHATC
+499 KEKFDEAAHTGGTATC

-533 KHDDTQHWKE
+533 KHDNTQHWKE
-543 CSICGAIDLENSKT
+543 CSICGAIDSENPKT

-605 VDPTCTTTGSIE
+605 VEPTCTATGSIE
-617 YWQCSVCG
+617 YWQCSVCN
-625 KMFSDADCTTEV
+625 KKFSNADCTTEV
-637 TDVTLPMAAHTLTKT
+637 TD
-652 DAKAATCTEAG
+652 
-663 NAEYWTCSVCKKLF
+663 
-677 SDSEGKNEITAAS
+677 
-690 VVIPATGHTADA
+690 
-702 TGWHGDD
+702 
-709 TDHWHVCATCSA
+709 
-721 EFGKEAHRG
+721 
-730 GHATCSSKAVCDVCK
+730 
-745 AEYGTTTAHTFISK
+745 
-759 HDDTQHWK
+759 
-767 ECSICGAIDL
+767 
-777 ENSKTNHTFGEW
+777 
-789 ETVTDSTCTATG
+789 
-801 TKKHTCTGCDYSETG
+801 
-816 VIEKKAHTTEHHDR
+816 
-830 VDPTCTTTGSIEYW
+830 
-844 QCSVCGKMFSDADCT
+844 
-859 TEVTDV
+859 
-865 TLPMAAHTLTK
+865 
-876 TDAKAATCTEAGNAE
+876 
-891 YWTCSVCKKL
+891 
-901 FSDSEGKNEIT
+901 
-912 AASVVI
+912 
-918 PATGHTADAT
+918 
-928 GWHGDDTDHWH
+928 
-939 VCATCSAEFGKEAH
+939 
-953 RGGHATCSSKAVCDV
+953 
-968 CKAEYGT
+968 
-975 TTAHTFISKHDD
+975 
-987 TQHWKEC
+987 
-994 SICGAI
+994 
-1000 DLENSKTNHTFG
+1000 
-1012 EWETVTDSTC
+1012 
-1022 TATGTKKHT
+1022 
-1031 CTGCDYSETGVIEK
+1031 
-1045 KAHTTEHHDRV
+1045 
-1056 DPTCTTTGSIE
+1056 
-1067 YWQCSACGKKF
+1067 
-1078 SDAACTTEVANVTL
+1078 VTL

-1111 HLCVNCES
+1111 HLCTSCGS
-1119 EVMDKAAHTYGDWVV
+1119 EVMDKAVHTYGDWVTV
-1134 ITEATESETGLRKR
+1134 AEATETETGLRKR

-1265 GIVELPITPVPAASS
+1265 GIVELPIPPVPAASS

-1308 GTVVAI
+1308 GTVVVI
-1314 VHADGTEEIVRTSI
+1314 VYADGTEEIVRTSV

-1339 SSATVKVY
+1339 ASVTVKVY

>member
-402 FSDADCTT
+402 FSDAACTI

-487 WHVCATCSAEFG
+487 WHVCTTCGETFD
-499 KEAHRGGHATC
+499 KEAHSGGHATC
-510 SSKAVCDVCKA
+510 SKKATCEICGL
-521 EYGTTTAHTFIS
+521 EYGSTTD
-533 KHDDTQHWKE
+533 HDYQWQHDNTEHWKA
-543 CSICGAIDLENSKT
+543 CKDCGAVDENT
-557 NHTFGEWETVTDS
+557 RANHTFGGWVTEKDS
-570 TCTATGTK
+570 TCTETGTQ
-578 KHTCTGCDYSETGVI
+578 KHTCAACDYSETGVI
-593 EKKAHTTEHHDR
+593 DKKAHTPEHHDR
-605 VDPTCTTTGSIE
+605 VEPTCTATGSIE
-617 YWQCSVCG
+617 YWQCSVCS
-625 KMFSDADCTTEV
+625 KKFSNADCTVEV
-637 TDVTLPMAAHTLTKT
+637 TDSEITLEKVSHKLTKT
-652 DAKAATCTEAG
+652 EAKA
-663 NAEYWTCSVCKKLF
+663 
-677 SDSEGKNEITAAS
+677 
-690 VVIPATGHTADA
+690 
-702 TGWHGDD
+702 
-709 TDHWHVCATCSA
+709 
-721 EFGKEAHRG
+721 
-730 GHATCSSKAVCDVCK
+730 
-745 AEYGTTTAHTFISK
+745 
-759 HDDTQHWK
+759 
-767 ECSICGAIDL
+767 
-777 ENSKTNHTFGEW
+777 
-789 ETVTDSTCTATG
+789 
-801 TKKHTCTGCDYSETG
+801 
-816 VIEKKAHTTEHHDR
+816 
-830 VDPTCTTTGSIEYW
+830 PTCT
-844 QCSVCGKMFSDADCT
+844 K
-859 TEVTDV
+859 
-865 TLPMAAHTLTK
+865 
-876 TDAKAATCTEAGNAE
+876 AGNIE

>member
-81 KLKAVNTSHKI
+81 KLVSVNTKYKVTI
-92 DFNGSE
+92 GNKE
-98 LTVPYLPVEPT
+98 YEIPYVED
-109 FNMDTVVD
+109 MLMVVNT
-117 KDSGKTYGGT
+117 DSVEYNGKTYGGSIAT
-127 INAAYTGTAE
+127 ASAGTE
-137 KFNMTANEG
+137 ERPNVTASEG
-146 ILFTLTFEV
+146 VLFTLTFEV
-155 LKCNAEPQSISI
+155 LKCNAEQQNISI

-172 QKCPT
+172 QK
-177 ISTFEDIAPVVTPA
+177 STTLSDFEDITPVITPA

-197 TLTAV
+197 TLTTV

-211 DGNTAYWKC
+211 DGNKAYWIC

-231 GTTEITDKDSVVKK
+231 GTTEITNKDSVVKK

-258 GAHHWH
+258 SDYHWH
-264 VCTTCSEVL
+264 ICTTCNAVL

-320 ICGAIDSENPKTN
+320 ACSAIDPANPKTN
-333 HTFGEWETVTDS
+333 HNFGEWVTEKEA
-345 TCTATGTK
+345 TCTETGTQK
-353 KHTCTGCDYSETG
+353 RTCADCGYSETAE
-366 VIEKKA
+366 IAMIA
-372 HTTEHHDRVDPTC
+372 HTLTHHEAVTPTC
-385 TTTGSIEYWQCS
+385 TTTGSIEYWECS
-397 VCGKM
+397 ACGKK
-402 FSDADCTT
+402 FSDAACTT

-474 ADATGWHGDDTDH
+474 ADATGWHGDDTNH
-487 WHVCATCSAEFG
+487 WHVCATC
-499 KEAHRGGHATC
+499 KEKFDEAAHTGGTATC

-709 TDHWHVCATCSA
+709 TNHWHVCATC
-721 EFGKEAHRG
+721 KE
-730 GHATCSSKAVCDVCK
+730 KFD
-745 AEYGTTTAHTFISK
+745 E
-759 HDDTQHWK
+759 
-767 ECSICGAIDL
+767 
-777 ENSKTNHTFGEW
+777 
-789 ETVTDSTCTATG
+789 
-801 TKKHTCTGCDYSETG
+801 
-816 VIEKKAHTTEHHDR
+816 
-830 VDPTCTTTGSIEYW
+830 
-844 QCSVCGKMFSDADCT
+844 
-859 TEVTDV
+859 
-865 TLPMAAHTLTK
+865 AAHT
-876 TDAKAATCTEAGNAE
+876 
-891 YWTCSVCKKL
+891 
-901 FSDSEGKNEIT
+901 
-912 AASVVI
+912 
-918 PATGHTADAT
+918 
-928 GWHGDDTDHWH
+928 
-939 VCATCSAEFGKEAH
+939 
-953 RGGHATCSSKAVCDV
+953 GGTATCSSKAVCDV

-1361 ASDAVAFASSR
+1361 ASDAVAFVSSR

>member
-42 STATEPLKKGD
+42 STATDPLKKGD

-81 KLKAVNTSHKI
+81 KLVSVNTKYKVTI
-92 DFNGSE
+92 GNKE
-98 LTVPYLPVEPT
+98 YEIPYVED
-109 FNMDTVVD
+109 MLMVVNT
-117 KDSGKTYGGT
+117 DSVEYNGKTYGGSIAT
-127 INAAYTGTAE
+127 ASAGTE
-137 KFNMTANEG
+137 ERPNVTASEG
-146 ILFTLTFEV
+146 VLFTLTFEV
-155 LKCNAEPQSISI
+155 LKCNAEQQNISI

-172 QKCPT
+172 QK
-177 ISTFEDIAPVVTPA
+177 STTLSDFEDITPVITPA

-197 TLTAV
+197 TLTTV

-211 DGNTAYWKC
+211 DGNKAYWIC

-231 GTTEITDKDSVVKK
+231 GTTEITNKDSVVKK

-258 GAHHWH
+258 SDYHWH
-264 VCTTCSEVL
+264 ICTTCNAVL

-320 ICGAIDSENPKTN
+320 ACSAIDPANPKTN
-333 HTFGEWETVTDS
+333 HNFGEWVTEKEA
-345 TCTATGTK
+345 TCTETGTQK
-353 KHTCTGCDYSETG
+353 RTCADCGYSETAE
-366 VIEKKA
+366 IAMIA
-372 HTTEHHDRVDPTC
+372 HTLTHHEAVTPTC
-385 TTTGSIEYWQCS
+385 TTTGSIEYWECS
-397 VCGKM
+397 ACGKK
-402 FSDADCTT
+402 FSDAACTT

-474 ADATGWHGDDTDH
+474 ADATGWHGDDTNH
-487 WHVCATCSAEFG
+487 WHVCATC
-499 KEAHRGGHATC
+499 KE
-510 SSKAVCDVCKA
+510 KFD
-521 EYGTTTAHTFIS
+521 E
-533 KHDDTQHWKE
+533 
-543 CSICGAIDLENSKT
+543 
-557 NHTFGEWETVTDS
+557 
-570 TCTATGTK
+570 
-578 KHTCTGCDYSETGVI
+578 
-593 EKKAHTTEHHDR
+593 
-605 VDPTCTTTGSIE
+605 
-617 YWQCSVCG
+617 
-625 KMFSDADCTTEV
+625 
-637 TDVTLPMAAHTLTKT
+637 AAHT
-652 DAKAATCTEAG
+652 
-663 NAEYWTCSVCKKLF
+663 
-677 SDSEGKNEITAAS
+677 
-690 VVIPATGHTADA
+690 
-702 TGWHGDD
+702 
-709 TDHWHVCATCSA
+709 
-721 EFGKEAHRG
+721 G
-730 GHATCSSKAVCDVCK
+730 GT
-745 AEYGTTTAHTFISK
+745 
-759 HDDTQHWK
+759 
-767 ECSICGAIDL
+767 
-777 ENSKTNHTFGEW
+777 
-789 ETVTDSTCTATG
+789 
-801 TKKHTCTGCDYSETG
+801 
-816 VIEKKAHTTEHHDR
+816 
-830 VDPTCTTTGSIEYW
+830 
-844 QCSVCGKMFSDADCT
+844 
-859 TEVTDV
+859 
-865 TLPMAAHTLTK
+865 
-876 TDAKAATCTEAGNAE
+876 
-891 YWTCSVCKKL
+891 
-901 FSDSEGKNEIT
+901 
-912 AASVVI
+912 
-918 PATGHTADAT
+918 
-928 GWHGDDTDHWH
+928 
-939 VCATCSAEFGKEAH
+939 
-953 RGGHATCSSKAVCDV
+953 ATCSSKAVCDV

-1361 ASDAVAFASSR
+1361 ASDAVAFVSSR

>member
-33 QTGPELKLV
+33 QTGPEIELV
-42 STATEPLKKGD
+42 NTATEPLKKD
-53 SFTVEVQFPKDAEF
+53 SKFHVAVKIKDSTFAF
-67 SNFELYFDFDLTQF
+67 SNFGIYLIFDTEALNLDQIIT
-81 KLKAVNTSHKI
+81 AYVN
-92 DFNGSE
+92 SE
-98 LTVPYLPVEPT
+98 GEETDYLPNLT
-109 FNMDTVVD
+109 GNTKQVVHE
-117 KDSGKTYGGT
+117 GVTYGGVVQMASAKNVKPKKQT
-127 INAAYTGTAE
+127 L
-137 KFNMTANEG
+137 F
-146 ILFTLTFEV
+146 ILEFSAKKCLT
-155 LKCNAEPQSISI
+155 
-167 FSKLF
+167 
-172 QKCPT
+172 
-177 ISTFEDIAPVVTPA
+177 APVEVTLHVDTFQSVNDDNTFTDYTPQITPA

-211 DGNTAYWKC
+211 DGNTAYWTC

-245 ATGHTPSAAWSYD
+245 ATGHSPSETWSYD
-258 GAHHWH
+258 SDYHWH
-264 VCTTCSEVL
+264 ICTTCNAVL

-320 ICGAIDSENPKTN
+320 ACSAIDPANPKTN
-333 HTFGEWETVTDS
+333 HNFGEWVTEKEA
-345 TCTATGTK
+345 TCTETGTQK
-353 KHTCTGCDYSETG
+353 RTCADCGYSETAE
-366 VIEKKA
+366 IAMIA
-372 HTTEHHDRVDPTC
+372 HTLTHHEAVTPTC
-385 TTTGSIEYWQCS
+385 TTTGSIEYWECS
-397 VCGKM
+397 ACGKK
-402 FSDADCTT
+402 FSDAACTI

-474 ADATGWHGDDTDH
+474 ADATGWHGDDTNH
-487 WHVCATCSAEFG
+487 WHVCATC
-499 KEAHRGGHATC
+499 KEKFDEAAHTGGTATC

-709 TDHWHVCATCSA
+709 TNHWHVCATC
-721 EFGKEAHRG
+721 KEKFDEAAHTG
-730 GHATCSSKAVCDVCK
+730 GTATCSSKAVCDVCK

-844 QCSVCGKMFSDADCT
+844 QC
-859 TEVTDV
+859 
-865 TLPMAAHTLTK
+865 
-876 TDAKAATCTEAGNAE
+876 
-891 YWTCSVCKKL
+891 
-901 FSDSEGKNEIT
+901 
-912 AASVVI
+912 
-918 PATGHTADAT
+918 
-928 GWHGDDTDHWH
+928 
-939 VCATCSAEFGKEAH
+939 
-953 RGGHATCSSKAVCDV
+953 
-968 CKAEYGT
+968 
-975 TTAHTFISKHDD
+975 
-987 TQHWKEC
+987 
-994 SICGAI
+994 
-1000 DLENSKTNHTFG
+1000 
-1012 EWETVTDSTC
+1012 
-1022 TATGTKKHT
+1022 
-1031 CTGCDYSETGVIEK
+1031 GV
-1045 KAHTTEHHDRV
+1045 
-1056 DPTCTTTGSIE
+1056 
-1067 YWQCSACGKKF
+1067 CGKKF
-1078 SDAACTTEVANVTL
+1078 SDAACTTEVTDVTL

-1134 ITEATESETGLRKR
+1134 ITEATETETGLRKR

-1223 ENVTVTATYRYNG
+1223 ENVTVTAAYRYNG

-1308 GTVVAI
+1308 GTVVVI

-1347 DNSKF
+1347 DNSRF

-1361 ASDAVAFASSR
+1361 ASDAVAFVSSR

-1458 ADADQISGYAEDAML
+1458 VDADQISGYAEDAML

>member
-33 QTGPELKLV
+33 QTGPEIELV
-42 STATEPLKKGD
+42 NTATEPLKKD
-53 SFTVEVQFPKDAEF
+53 SKFHVAVKIKDSTFAF
-67 SNFELYFDFDLTQF
+67 SNFGIYLIFDTEALNLDQIIT
-81 KLKAVNTSHKI
+81 AYVN
-92 DFNGSE
+92 SE
-98 LTVPYLPVEPT
+98 GDETDYLPNLT
-109 FNMDTVVD
+109 GNTKQVVHE
-117 KDSGKTYGGT
+117 GVTYGGVVQMASAKNVKPKKQT
-127 INAAYTGTAE
+127 L
-137 KFNMTANEG
+137 F
-146 ILFTLTFEV
+146 ILEFSAKKCLT
-155 LKCNAEPQSISI
+155 
-167 FSKLF
+167 
-172 QKCPT
+172 
-177 ISTFEDIAPVVTPA
+177 APVEVTLHVDTFQSVNDDNTFTDYTPQITPA

-197 TLTAV
+197 TLTGV
-202 PAKDATCTE
+202 PAKDETCTE
-211 DGNTAYWKC
+211 DGNTAYWTC

-258 GAHHWH
+258 GTYHWH

-278 SGGTATCSAQATCEA
+278 RGGTATCSEQAACEA

-320 ICGAIDSENPKTN
+320 ACSAIDPANPKTNHNFGEWVTEKEATCTETGTQKRTCADCGYSETAEIAMIAHTLTHHEAVTPTCTTTGSIEYWECSACGKKFSDAACTIEVTDVTLPMAAHTLTKTDAKAATCTEAGHAEYWTCSACGTWFLDESGENEITDHNSVVIPATGHTADATGWHGDDTDHWHVCTTCGETFDKEAHSGGHATCSKKATCEVCGLEYGSTTDHDYQWQHDNTEHWKACKDCGAVDENTRANHTFGGWVTEKDSTCTETGTKKRTCTACDYSETGVIEKKAHTADHHDRVEPTCTTMGSIEYWQCSVCGKKFSNADCTVEVTDVTLPMAAHTLTKTDAKAATCTEAGNAEYWTCSVCKKLFSDSEGKNEITAASVVIPATGHTADDSGWNSNGTNHWHVCATCKEKFDEAAHTGGTATCSSKAVCDVCKAEYGTTTAHTFISKHDDTQHWKECSACGAIDPANPKTN

-402 FSDADCTT
+402 FSDAACTT
-410 EVTDVTLPM
+410 EVTD
-419 AAHTLTKTDAK
+419 
-430 AATCTEAGNAE
+430 
-441 YWTCSVCK
+441 
-449 KLFSDSEGKNE
+449 
-460 ITAAS
+460 
-465 VVIPATGHT
+465 
-474 ADATGWHGDDTDH
+474 
-487 WHVCATCSAEFG
+487 
-499 KEAHRGGHATC
+499 
-510 SSKAVCDVCKA
+510 
-521 EYGTTTAHTFIS
+521 
-533 KHDDTQHWKE
+533 
-543 CSICGAIDLENSKT
+543 
-557 NHTFGEWETVTDS
+557 
-570 TCTATGTK
+570 
-578 KHTCTGCDYSETGVI
+578 
-593 EKKAHTTEHHDR
+593 
-605 VDPTCTTTGSIE
+605 
-617 YWQCSVCG
+617 
-625 KMFSDADCTTEV
+625 
-637 TDVTLPMAAHTLTKT
+637 
-652 DAKAATCTEAG
+652 
-663 NAEYWTCSVCKKLF
+663 
-677 SDSEGKNEITAAS
+677 
-690 VVIPATGHTADA
+690 
-702 TGWHGDD
+702 
-709 TDHWHVCATCSA
+709 
-721 EFGKEAHRG
+721 
-730 GHATCSSKAVCDVCK
+730 
-745 AEYGTTTAHTFISK
+745 
-759 HDDTQHWK
+759 
-767 ECSICGAIDL
+767 
-777 ENSKTNHTFGEW
+777 
-789 ETVTDSTCTATG
+789 
-801 TKKHTCTGCDYSETG
+801 
-816 VIEKKAHTTEHHDR
+816 
-830 VDPTCTTTGSIEYW
+830 
-844 QCSVCGKMFSDADCT
+844 
-859 TEVTDV
+859 
-865 TLPMAAHTLTK
+865 
-876 TDAKAATCTEAGNAE
+876 
-891 YWTCSVCKKL
+891 
-901 FSDSEGKNEIT
+901 
-912 AASVVI
+912 
-918 PATGHTADAT
+918 
-928 GWHGDDTDHWH
+928 
-939 VCATCSAEFGKEAH
+939 
-953 RGGHATCSSKAVCDV
+953 
-968 CKAEYGT
+968 
-975 TTAHTFISKHDD
+975 
-987 TQHWKEC
+987 
-994 SICGAI
+994 
-1000 DLENSKTNHTFG
+1000 
-1012 EWETVTDSTC
+1012 
-1022 TATGTKKHT
+1022 
-1031 CTGCDYSETGVIEK
+1031 
-1045 KAHTTEHHDRV
+1045 
-1056 DPTCTTTGSIE
+1056 
-1067 YWQCSACGKKF
+1067 
-1078 SDAACTTEVANVTL
+1078 VTL

-1111 HLCVNCES
+1111 HLCTSCGS
-1119 EVMDKAAHTYGDWVV
+1119 EVMDKAVHTYGDWVTV
-1134 ITEATESETGLRKR
+1134 AEATETEAGLRKR

-1200 TVDSGNVTLA
+1200 TVDSGNVTLS

-1223 ENVTVTATYRYNG
+1223 ENVTVTASYRYNG
-1236 GSGSGSGSSSGIVI
+1236 GSGSGSSGSNIVI
-1250 KDEKGKVLGK
+1250 KDENGNVLGK

-1265 GIVELPITPVPAASS
+1265 GIVELPIPPVPAASS

-1295 TVKVEIPVRNVTP
+1295 IVKVEIPVRNVTP
-1308 GTVVAI
+1308 GTVVVI
-1314 VHADGTEEIVRTSI
+1314 VHAGGTEEIVRTSI

-1361 ASDAVAFASSR
+1361 ASDAVAFVSSR

>member
-92 DFNGSE
+92 DYNGTE
-98 LTVPYLPVEPT
+98 VPLPYLPVEPT
-109 FNMDTVVD
+109 FNIDTVVD

-177 ISTFEDIAPVVTPA
+177 ISTFEDIAPVITPA

-211 DGNTAYWKC
+211 NGNTAYWKC

-231 GTTEITDKDSVVKK
+231 GEHEITNKVSVVTK
-245 ATGHTPSAAWSYD
+245 ATGHQYQETVDERYLKSTATCTSPAVYYKSCSVCGVTSTETFEYGEKAAHSYVQQHD
-258 GAHHWH
+258 EDQHWKECSVCHDKIEVENHSGGTATCTAKAVCSTCGTAYGELAAHNYQETVDAQYLKSVATCTSPAIYYKSCSVCGVTSTETFEYGEKAAHSYVQQHDAEKHWEECS
-264 VCTTCSEVL
+264 VCHTKINE
-273 DKAAH
+273 AAH
-278 SGGTATCSAQATCEA
+278 SGGTATCIA
-293 CGQKYGATT
+293 
-302 EHDYQWNHDAAQH
+302 
-315 WKECS
+315 
-320 ICGAIDSENPKTN
+320 
-333 HTFGEWETVTDS
+333 
-345 TCTATGTK
+345 
-353 KHTCTGCDYSETG
+353 
-366 VIEKKA
+366 KA
-372 HTTEHHDRVDPTC
+372 V
-385 TTTGSIEYWQCS
+385 CS
-397 VCGKM
+397 VCR
-402 FSDADCTT
+402 T
-410 EVTDVTLPM
+410 
-419 AAHTLTKTDAK
+419 
-430 AATCTEAGNAE
+430 
-441 YWTCSVCK
+441 
-449 KLFSDSEGKNE
+449 
-460 ITAAS
+460 
-465 VVIPATGHT
+465 
-474 ADATGWHGDDTDH
+474 
-487 WHVCATCSAEFG
+487 
-499 KEAHRGGHATC
+499 
-510 SSKAVCDVCKA
+510 
-521 EYGTTTAHTFIS
+521 EYGALAD
-533 KHDDTQHWKE
+533 HD
-543 CSICGAIDLENSKT
+543 
-557 NHTFGEWETVTDS
+557 TVHH
-570 TCTATGTK
+570 GR
-578 KHTCTGCDYSETGVI
+578 I
-593 EKKAHTTEHHDR
+593 E
-605 VDPTCTTTGSIE
+605 
-617 YWQCSVCG
+617 
-625 KMFSDADCTTEV
+625 
-637 TDVTLPMAAHTLTKT
+637 
-652 DAKAATCTEAG
+652 
-663 NAEYWTCSVCKKLF
+663 
-677 SDSEGKNEITAAS
+677 
-690 VVIPATGHTADA
+690 
-702 TGWHGDD
+702 
-709 TDHWHVCATCSA
+709 
-721 EFGKEAHRG
+721 
-730 GHATCSSKAVCDVCK
+730 
-745 AEYGTTTAHTFISK
+745 
-759 HDDTQHWK
+759 
-767 ECSICGAIDL
+767 
-777 ENSKTNHTFGEW
+777 
-789 ETVTDSTCTATG
+789 
-801 TKKHTCTGCDYSETG
+801 
-816 VIEKKAHTTEHHDR
+816 
-830 VDPTCTTTGSIEYW
+830 
-844 QCSVCGKMFSDADCT
+844 
-859 TEVTDV
+859 
-865 TLPMAAHTLTK
+865 
-876 TDAKAATCTEAGNAE
+876 
-891 YWTCSVCKKL
+891 
-901 FSDSEGKNEIT
+901 
-912 AASVVI
+912 
-918 PATGHTADAT
+918 
-928 GWHGDDTDHWH
+928 
-939 VCATCSAEFGKEAH
+939 
-953 RGGHATCSSKAVCDV
+953 
-968 CKAEYGT
+968 
-975 TTAHTFISKHDD
+975 
-987 TQHWKEC
+987 
-994 SICGAI
+994 
-1000 DLENSKTNHTFG
+1000 
-1012 EWETVTDSTC
+1012 
-1022 TATGTKKHT
+1022 
-1031 CTGCDYSETGVIEK
+1031 
-1045 KAHTTEHHDRV
+1045 
-1056 DPTCTTTGSIE
+1056 PTCTTTGSIE
-1067 YWQCSACGKKF
+1067 YWQCSACSKKF
-1078 SDAACTTEVANVTL
+1078 SNEACTTEVTNVTL

-1111 HLCVNCES
+1111 HLCTSCGS
-1119 EVMDKAAHTYGDWVV
+1119 EVMDKAVHTYGDWVTV
-1134 ITEATESETGLRKR
+1134 AEATETEAGLRKR
-1148 TCSVCGYEQTEEIG
+1148 TCSVCGYEQTEEISM
-1162 ILRFTVTVRNGS
+1162 LRFTVTVRNGS

-1200 TVDSGNVTLA
+1200 TVNSGNVTLS

-1308 GTVVAI
+1308 GTIVVI
-1314 VHADGTEEIVRTSI
+1314 VHADGTEEIVRTSV

-1339 SSATVKVY
+1339 GSATVKVY

-1352 FSDVPAANW
+1352 FTDVPAANW

-1378 GANTFSPNAPM
+1378 GADTFSPNAPM

-1458 ADADQISGYAEDAML
+1458 VDADQISGYAEDAML

>member
-81 KLKAVNTSHKI
+81 KLVSVNTKYKVTI
-92 DFNGSE
+92 GNKE
-98 LTVPYLPVEPT
+98 YEIPYVED
-109 FNMDTVVD
+109 MLMVVNT
-117 KDSGKTYGGT
+117 DSVEYNGKTYGGSIAT
-127 INAAYTGTAE
+127 ASAGTE
-137 KFNMTANEG
+137 ERPNVTASEG
-146 ILFTLTFEV
+146 VLFTLTFEV
-155 LKCNAEPQSISI
+155 LKCNAEQQNISI

-172 QKCPT
+172 QK
-177 ISTFEDIAPVVTPA
+177 STTLSDFEDITPVITPA

-197 TLTAV
+197 TLTTV

-211 DGNTAYWKC
+211 DGNKAYWIC

-231 GTTEITDKDSVVKK
+231 GTTEITNKDSVVKK
-245 ATGHTPSAAWSYD
+245 ATGHTPSAAWNYD
-258 GAHHWH
+258 SDYHWH
-264 VCTTCSEVL
+264 ICTTCNAVL

-320 ICGAIDSENPKTN
+320 ACSAIDPANPKTN
-333 HTFGEWETVTDS
+333 HNFGEWVTEKEA
-345 TCTATGTK
+345 TCTETGTQK
-353 KHTCTGCDYSETG
+353 RTCADCGYSETAE
-366 VIEKKA
+366 IAMIA
-372 HTTEHHDRVDPTC
+372 HTLTHHEAVTPTC
-385 TTTGSIEYWQCS
+385 TTTGSIEYWECS
-397 VCGKM
+397 ACGKK
-402 FSDADCTT
+402 FSDAACTT

-474 ADATGWHGDDTDH
+474 ADATGWHGDDTNH
-487 WHVCATCSAEFG
+487 WHVCATC
-499 KEAHRGGHATC
+499 KEKFDEAAHTGGTATC

-709 TDHWHVCATCSA
+709 TNHWHVCATC
-721 EFGKEAHRG
+721 KEKFDEAAHTG
-730 GHATCSSKAVCDVCK
+730 GTATCSSKAVCDVCK

-844 QCSVCGKMFSDADCT
+844 QCSVCGKMFSDAD
-859 TEVTDV
+859 
-865 TLPMAAHTLTK
+865 
-876 TDAKAATCTEAGNAE
+876 
-891 YWTCSVCKKL
+891 
-901 FSDSEGKNEIT
+901 
-912 AASVVI
+912 
-918 PATGHTADAT
+918 
-928 GWHGDDTDHWH
+928 
-939 VCATCSAEFGKEAH
+939 
-953 RGGHATCSSKAVCDV
+953 
-968 CKAEYGT
+968 
-975 TTAHTFISKHDD
+975 
-987 TQHWKEC
+987 
-994 SICGAI
+994 
-1000 DLENSKTNHTFG
+1000 
-1012 EWETVTDSTC
+1012 
-1022 TATGTKKHT
+1022 
-1031 CTGCDYSETGVIEK
+1031 
-1045 KAHTTEHHDRV
+1045 
-1056 DPTCTTTGSIE
+1056 
-1067 YWQCSACGKKF
+1067 
-1078 SDAACTTEVANVTL
+1078 CTTEVANVTL

-1361 ASDAVAFASSR
+1361 ASDAVAFVSSR

>member
-33 QTGPELKLV
+33 QTGPEIELV
-42 STATEPLKKGD
+42 NTATEPLKKD
-53 SFTVEVQFPKDAEF
+53 SKFHVAVKIKDSTFAF
-67 SNFELYFDFDLTQF
+67 SNFGIYLIFDTEALNLDQIIT
-81 KLKAVNTSHKI
+81 AYVN
-92 DFNGSE
+92 SE
-98 LTVPYLPVEPT
+98 GEETDYLPNLT
-109 FNMDTVVD
+109 GNTKQVVHE
-117 KDSGKTYGGT
+117 GVTYGGVVQMASGKNVKPKKQT
-127 INAAYTGTAE
+127 L
-137 KFNMTANEG
+137 F
-146 ILFTLTFEV
+146 ILEFSAKKCLT
-155 LKCNAEPQSISI
+155 
-167 FSKLF
+167 
-172 QKCPT
+172 
-177 ISTFEDIAPVVTPA
+177 APVEVTLHVDTFQSVNDDNTFTDYTPQITPA

-211 DGNTAYWKC
+211 DGNAAYWTC

-245 ATGHTPSAAWSYD
+245 ATGHTPSAAWIYD
-258 GAHHWH
+258 GTYHWH
-264 VCTTCSEVL
+264 VCTICNAEL
-273 DKAAH
+273 DKAEH
-278 SGGTATCSAQATCEA
+278 SGGTATCQAKAICDICNAEYGTTTDHTFISKHDNTQHWKECNA
-293 CGQKYGATT
+293 CGALDPDNPKTNHTFGEWETVTDSTCTATGTKKHTCTGCDYSETGVIEKKAHTT
-302 EHDYQWNHDAAQH
+302 EHHDRVEPTCTATGSIEYWQCSVCNKKFSNADCTTEVTDVTLPMAAHTLTKTDAKAATCTEAGNTEYWTCSVCKKLFSDSEGKNEITAASVVIPATGHTADDSGWNSNGTNHWHVCATCKEKFDEAAHTGGTATCSSKAVCDVCKAEYGTTTAHTFISKHDNTQH

-372 HTTEHHDRVDPTC
+372 HTTEHHDRVEPTC
-385 TTTGSIEYWQCS
+385 TATGSIEYWQCS
-397 VCGKM
+397 VCNKK
-402 FSDADCTT
+402 FSNADCTT
-410 EVTDVTLPM
+410 EVTD
-419 AAHTLTKTDAK
+419 
-430 AATCTEAGNAE
+430 
-441 YWTCSVCK
+441 
-449 KLFSDSEGKNE
+449 
-460 ITAAS
+460 
-465 VVIPATGHT
+465 
-474 ADATGWHGDDTDH
+474 
-487 WHVCATCSAEFG
+487 
-499 KEAHRGGHATC
+499 
-510 SSKAVCDVCKA
+510 
-521 EYGTTTAHTFIS
+521 
-533 KHDDTQHWKE
+533 
-543 CSICGAIDLENSKT
+543 
-557 NHTFGEWETVTDS
+557 
-570 TCTATGTK
+570 
-578 KHTCTGCDYSETGVI
+578 
-593 EKKAHTTEHHDR
+593 
-605 VDPTCTTTGSIE
+605 
-617 YWQCSVCG
+617 
-625 KMFSDADCTTEV
+625 
-637 TDVTLPMAAHTLTKT
+637 
-652 DAKAATCTEAG
+652 
-663 NAEYWTCSVCKKLF
+663 
-677 SDSEGKNEITAAS
+677 
-690 VVIPATGHTADA
+690 
-702 TGWHGDD
+702 
-709 TDHWHVCATCSA
+709 
-721 EFGKEAHRG
+721 
-730 GHATCSSKAVCDVCK
+730 
-745 AEYGTTTAHTFISK
+745 
-759 HDDTQHWK
+759 
-767 ECSICGAIDL
+767 
-777 ENSKTNHTFGEW
+777 
-789 ETVTDSTCTATG
+789 
-801 TKKHTCTGCDYSETG
+801 
-816 VIEKKAHTTEHHDR
+816 
-830 VDPTCTTTGSIEYW
+830 
-844 QCSVCGKMFSDADCT
+844 
-859 TEVTDV
+859 
-865 TLPMAAHTLTK
+865 
-876 TDAKAATCTEAGNAE
+876 
-891 YWTCSVCKKL
+891 
-901 FSDSEGKNEIT
+901 
-912 AASVVI
+912 
-918 PATGHTADAT
+918 
-928 GWHGDDTDHWH
+928 
-939 VCATCSAEFGKEAH
+939 
-953 RGGHATCSSKAVCDV
+953 
-968 CKAEYGT
+968 
-975 TTAHTFISKHDD
+975 
-987 TQHWKEC
+987 
-994 SICGAI
+994 
-1000 DLENSKTNHTFG
+1000 
-1012 EWETVTDSTC
+1012 
-1022 TATGTKKHT
+1022 
-1031 CTGCDYSETGVIEK
+1031 
-1045 KAHTTEHHDRV
+1045 
-1056 DPTCTTTGSIE
+1056 
-1067 YWQCSACGKKF
+1067 
-1078 SDAACTTEVANVTL
+1078 VTL

-1111 HLCVNCES
+1111 HLCTSCGS
-1119 EVMDKAAHTYGDWVV
+1119 EVMDKAVHTYGDWVTV
-1134 ITEATESETGLRKR
+1134 AEATETEAGLRKR

-1314 VHADGTEEIVRTSI
+1314 VHVDGTEEIVRTSV

-1339 SSATVKVY
+1339 GSATVKVY

-1352 FSDVPAANW
+1352 FTDVPAANW

-1378 GANTFSPNAPM
+1378 GADTFSPNAPM

-1458 ADADQISGYAEDAML
+1458 VDADQISGYAEDAML

>member
-42 STATEPLKKGD
+42 STATDPLKKGD

-81 KLKAVNTSHKI
+81 KLVSVNTKYKVTI
-92 DFNGSE
+92 GNKE
-98 LTVPYLPVEPT
+98 YEIPYVED
-109 FNMDTVVD
+109 MLMVVNT
-117 KDSGKTYGGT
+117 DSVEYNGKTYGGSIAT
-127 INAAYTGTAE
+127 ASAGTE
-137 KFNMTANEG
+137 ERPNVTASEG
-146 ILFTLTFEV
+146 VLFTLTFEV
-155 LKCNAEPQSISI
+155 LKCNAEQQNISI

-172 QKCPT
+172 QK
-177 ISTFEDIAPVVTPA
+177 STTLSDFEDITPVITPA

-197 TLTAV
+197 TLTTV

-211 DGNTAYWKC
+211 DGNKAYWIC

-231 GTTEITDKDSVVKK
+231 GTTEITNKDSVVKK

-258 GAHHWH
+258 SDYHWH
-264 VCTTCSEVL
+264 ICTTCNAVL

-320 ICGAIDSENPKTN
+320 ACSAIDPANPKTN
-333 HTFGEWETVTDS
+333 HNFGEWVTEKEATCTETGTQKRTCADCGYSETAEIAMIAHTLTHHEAVTPTCTTTGSIEYWECSACGKKFSDAACTTEVTDVTLPMAAHTLTKTDAKAATCTEAGNAEYWTCSVCKKLFSDSEGKNEITAASVVIPATGHTADDSGWNSNGTNHWHVCATCKEKFDEAAHTGGTATCSSKAVCDVCKAEYGTTTAHTFISKHDDTQHWKECSACGAPDPDSPKTNHIFGEWETVTDS
-345 TCTATGTK
+345 SCTETGTK
-353 KHTCTGCDYSETG
+353 KRTCTACDYSETG

-372 HTTEHHDRVDPTC
+372 HTTEHHDRVEPTC
-385 TTTGSIEYWQCS
+385 TATGSIEYWQCS
-397 VCGKM
+397 VCNKK
-402 FSDADCTT
+402 FSNADCTT

-474 ADATGWHGDDTDH
+474 ADDSGWNSNGTNH
-487 WHVCATCSAEFG
+487 WHVCATC
-499 KEAHRGGHATC
+499 KEKFDEAAHTGGTATC

-533 KHDDTQHWKE
+533 KHDNTQHWKE
-543 CSICGAIDLENSKT
+543 CSICGAIDSENPKT

-593 EKKAHTTEHHDR
+593 EKKAHTTEHHGR
-605 VDPTCTTTGSIE
+605 IEPTCTTTGSIE

-625 KMFSDADCTTEV
+625 KMFSDAACTTEV
-637 TDVTLPMAAHTLTKT
+637 TD
-652 DAKAATCTEAG
+652 
-663 NAEYWTCSVCKKLF
+663 
-677 SDSEGKNEITAAS
+677 
-690 VVIPATGHTADA
+690 
-702 TGWHGDD
+702 
-709 TDHWHVCATCSA
+709 
-721 EFGKEAHRG
+721 
-730 GHATCSSKAVCDVCK
+730 
-745 AEYGTTTAHTFISK
+745 
-759 HDDTQHWK
+759 
-767 ECSICGAIDL
+767 
-777 ENSKTNHTFGEW
+777 
-789 ETVTDSTCTATG
+789 
-801 TKKHTCTGCDYSETG
+801 
-816 VIEKKAHTTEHHDR
+816 
-830 VDPTCTTTGSIEYW
+830 
-844 QCSVCGKMFSDADCT
+844 
-859 TEVTDV
+859 
-865 TLPMAAHTLTK
+865 
-876 TDAKAATCTEAGNAE
+876 
-891 YWTCSVCKKL
+891 
-901 FSDSEGKNEIT
+901 
-912 AASVVI
+912 
-918 PATGHTADAT
+918 
-928 GWHGDDTDHWH
+928 
-939 VCATCSAEFGKEAH
+939 
-953 RGGHATCSSKAVCDV
+953 
-968 CKAEYGT
+968 
-975 TTAHTFISKHDD
+975 
-987 TQHWKEC
+987 
-994 SICGAI
+994 
-1000 DLENSKTNHTFG
+1000 
-1012 EWETVTDSTC
+1012 
-1022 TATGTKKHT
+1022 
-1031 CTGCDYSETGVIEK
+1031 
-1045 KAHTTEHHDRV
+1045 
-1056 DPTCTTTGSIE
+1056 
-1067 YWQCSACGKKF
+1067 
-1078 SDAACTTEVANVTL
+1078 VTL

-1119 EVMDKAAHTYGDWVV
+1119 EVMDKAVHTYGHWVTV
-1134 ITEATESETGLRKR
+1134 AEATETETGLRKR

-1308 GTVVAI
+1308 GTVVVI

>member
-197 TLTAV
+197 TLTVV

-211 DGNTAYWKC
+211 DGNTAYWTC
-220 SACEK
+220 SACKK

-245 ATGHTPSAAWSYD
+245 ATGHTSSAAWIYD
-258 GAHHWH
+258 GTYHWH
-264 VCTTCSEVL
+264 VCTICNAEL
-273 DKAAH
+273 DKTGH
-278 SGGTATCSAQATCEA
+278 SGGTATCSSKAVCDVCKAE
-293 CGQKYGATT
+293 YGTT
-302 EHDYQWNHDAAQH
+302 TAHTFISKHDDTQH

-320 ICGAIDSENPKTN
+320 ACGAIDPANPKTN

-385 TTTGSIEYWQCS
+385 TTTGSIEYWQCG

-402 FSDADCTT
+402 FSDAACTT

-474 ADATGWHGDDTDH
+474 ADDSGWNSNGTNH
-487 WHVCATCSAEFG
+487 WHVCATC
-499 KEAHRGGHATC
+499 KEKFDEAAHTGGTATC

-543 CSICGAIDLENSKT
+543 CSACGAIDPANPKT

-617 YWQCSVCG
+617 YWQC
-625 KMFSDADCTTEV
+625 
-637 TDVTLPMAAHTLTKT
+637 
-652 DAKAATCTEAG
+652 
-663 NAEYWTCSVCKKLF
+663 
-677 SDSEGKNEITAAS
+677 
-690 VVIPATGHTADA
+690 
-702 TGWHGDD
+702 
-709 TDHWHVCATCSA
+709 
-721 EFGKEAHRG
+721 
-730 GHATCSSKAVCDVCK
+730 
-745 AEYGTTTAHTFISK
+745 
-759 HDDTQHWK
+759 
-767 ECSICGAIDL
+767 
-777 ENSKTNHTFGEW
+777 
-789 ETVTDSTCTATG
+789 
-801 TKKHTCTGCDYSETG
+801 G
-816 VIEKKAHTTEHHDR
+816 V
-830 VDPTCTTTGSIEYW
+830 
-844 QCSVCGKMFSDADCT
+844 
-859 TEVTDV
+859 
-865 TLPMAAHTLTK
+865 
-876 TDAKAATCTEAGNAE
+876 
-891 YWTCSVCKKL
+891 
-901 FSDSEGKNEIT
+901 
-912 AASVVI
+912 
-918 PATGHTADAT
+918 
-928 GWHGDDTDHWH
+928 
-939 VCATCSAEFGKEAH
+939 
-953 RGGHATCSSKAVCDV
+953 
-968 CKAEYGT
+968 
-975 TTAHTFISKHDD
+975 
-987 TQHWKEC
+987 
-994 SICGAI
+994 
-1000 DLENSKTNHTFG
+1000 
-1012 EWETVTDSTC
+1012 
-1022 TATGTKKHT
+1022 
-1031 CTGCDYSETGVIEK
+1031 
-1045 KAHTTEHHDRV
+1045 
-1056 DPTCTTTGSIE
+1056 
-1067 YWQCSACGKKF
+1067 CGKKF
-1078 SDAACTTEVANVTL
+1078 SDAACTTEVTDVTL

-1134 ITEATESETGLRKR
+1134 ITEATETETGLRKR

-1223 ENVTVTATYRYNG
+1223 ENVTVTAAYRYNG

-1308 GTVVAI
+1308 GTVVVI

-1347 DNSKF
+1347 DNSRF

-1361 ASDAVAFASSR
+1361 ASDAVAFVSSR

-1458 ADADQISGYAEDAML
+1458 VDADQISGYAEDAML